1 MFLPLFFVTFAAII
15 TYLNKKRT
23 KNMKHIR
30 HYLTALFAIA
40 LSLMVW
46 ADSGELFTSGKL
58 SSSLINCIVQDK
70 YGYIW
75 VGTEYGL
82 SKFDGYRFT
91 NYLHNEEDTTSIT
104 DNIISDLLVDKKG
117 NLWIGC
123 AKGLMRYNYETNNF
137 SRLQFPDGRKPRIYS
152 MVESHRGDILLG
164 TAGYGLYSVKNN
176 GIEKTANNR
185 FTIKWERAYAK
196 RDSDVFFTHIYED
209 KHHYLWQSSHLS
221 TFTRFI
227 EKQGKVQR
235 KDFKSPYGAPV
246 AFIQHRPQAM
256 LIVCMYGIIYY
267 DYRTGRIADAGY
279 DLGTFKNHVTINNAT
294 FDHEGNLYIS
304 TSEHGA
310 LIIKKGSNKVE
321 QLENSNSNFNL
332 STAFVND
339 IIEDKDN
346 NLWIGCYKK
355 GLYLLNQRQQAFS
368 SWSFSAQNY
377 IIGSSVS
384 SIAPGENGETW
395 CTVQNSGVFCFD
407 ASGKIIAHPT
417 SPAGTCIIY
426 KDRRGAYW
434 ISNGS
439 ALYSYNPHT
448 GAYQEKL
455 TFTSAGIYCMTDDN
469 QGNLYISVYSKGLYI
484 YNVESGKVTVL
495 NMRQR
500 GNKGFLCNDWVRSM
514 AFDHTGHLWIGTSN
528 GVSCLNTKTLSFKD
542 FGWNN
547 ILKDRQANGICE
559 GKNGNMI
566 IGTEEGLYLFDR
578 KNNKTLALPHAEVL
592 KGKQVCSIIKDHQG
606 DLWISTTMG
615 IWQYDQKNRQF
626 IGHINGNGLTTRE
639 YVLGSSMHTASDLIA
654 FGTSDGITTFYP
666 ERVKA
671 KKMELGDVHLTNF
684 IIDGKPINCL
694 TDEFTI
700 PYEENS
706 FTLEF
711 SLLNY
716 RNTDN
721 ISFQYRI
728 NEGKWNSTNEGS
740 NAVSFNKLKP
750 GSYTLEVRAMS
761 NGNFSKK
768 STIIHIKV
776 CDPWYAST
784 WAFLLYFLTA
794 AGIILYIIYRYE
806 RHRKE
811 DLEETKMQFLINA
824 THDIRSP
831 LTLIMEPLKKLKERL
846 GNAEEY
852 QADIDTIDRNAQ
864 RLLTLVNQI
873 LDKRRL
879 DKHQMNLSCRET
891 NLVEFSQGLVS
902 LFTYNANLR
911 GINIR
916 LEMPETPVNAWIDR
930 NKLDKAIANLLSNA
944 FKYTPNGGE
953 IIFRIEKQDKKVLLY
968 VIDSGKGLGKNDDA
982 KTLFE
987 RFYQGKNSA
996 DMHLGGSGIGLNLCR
1011 SIVRLHGGDVTAR
1024 NREDGTSGACF
1035 IIELPL
1041 GKEHLKDSQ
1050 INSDYVVNGKKQQ
1063 RGAASRNSK
1072 ILLVDDDIEICR
1084 YLKSELSDWY
1094 RFVICNN
1101 GKEALKQLLS
1111 GDFDLVVSD
1120 VVMPEMDG
1128 ITLLR
1133 NIKGNANISHVPV
1146 IMLTSKSEI
1155 SDRLEGIKLGADA
1168 YLAKPFSL
1176 EELHLTID
1184 NLIDNVRRLKGK
1196 FSGALKQDDKVEKIE
1211 VKGYDEELMERIMKV
1226 VNENLSDSDFNV
1238 EKMCDEVG
1246 VSRTQLH
1253 RKLKEMTGVPTS
1265 EFLRNIRLNEAA
1277 RLIREHKINIT
1288 QVSYMVGFANNSH
1301 FSTAFKKYF
1310 GMSPTEYAAKY
1321 TE

>member
-1 MFLPLFFVTFAAII
+1 MKRLLLFGV
-15 TYLNKKRT
+15 LC
-23 KNMKHIR
+23 
-30 HYLTALFAIA
+30 
-40 LSLMVW
+40 LMQML
-46 ADSGELFTSGKL
+46 ACFSYANSGRLYTSNDM
-58 SSSLINCIVQDK
+58 SSSLIRCIIQDK
-70 YGYIW
+70 YGFIW
-75 VGTEYGL
+75 VGTNYGL
-82 SKFDGYRFT
+82 NRFDGYKFST
-91 NYLHNEEDTTSIT
+91 YLCNPADTTTIQDNDIVKLYPYSKEFLFVATNRGLYKYSYLTNSFQHIVLEKKDEKIRVSSLIEDRKHNLLIGTSGYGAYRLDMTTGKVTRLSRKSANSVDNFFAMLFFDAEGYLWQANHTKVLRKYKYNGKSIKLVSVYEPKDLFGIRKLYAT
-104 DNIISDLLVDKKG
+104 DKKGFFVAHTGGIMRYDYASHSFSRYDFDFSAHQGAGYISAVTLDKYGNLWLGTSGDGTFKIPHGSRKAYRVELNNQSFIFDNAHISDLLIDRDG
-117 NLWIGC
+117 NQWYGC
-123 AKGLMRYNYETNNF
+123 YMKGLFLSNNDRNVFHSVTLDDLGAGMETI
-137 SRLQFPDGRKPRIYS
+137 SSVVGVADGL
-152 MVESHRGDILLG
+152 MLFV
-164 TAGYGLYSVKNN
+164 VKN
-176 GIEKTANNR
+176 
-185 FTIKWERAYAK
+185 
-196 RDSDVFFTHIYED
+196 H
-209 KHHYLWQSSHLS
+209 
-221 TFTRFI
+221 
-227 EKQGKVQR
+227 
-235 KDFKSPYGAPV
+235 
-246 AFIQHRPQAM
+246 
-256 LIVCMYGIIYY
+256 
-267 DYRTGRIADAGY
+267 
-279 DLGTFKNHVTINNAT
+279 
-294 FDHEGNLYIS
+294 
-304 TSEHGA
+304 
-310 LIIKKGSNKVE
+310 
-321 QLENSNSNFNL
+321 
-332 STAFVND
+332 
-339 IIEDKDN
+339 
-346 NLWIGCYKK
+346 
-355 GLYLLNQRQQAFS
+355 GLYLLDEKTGNTRKLKCPAGLVKVYSDFRKKVYVYASEGIYEYDWKHQTYQLLLPNNGL
-368 SWSFSAQNY
+368 SFDGMQIDAAGNMYLTSQ
-377 IIGSSVS
+377 G
-384 SIAPGENGETW
+384 NGLYVW
-395 CTVQNSGVFCFD
+395 NRK
-407 ASGKIIAHPT
+407 SGKMT
-417 SPAGTCIIY
+417 QY
-426 KDRRGAYW
+426 LMDDRRPHKTICNNW
-434 ISNGS
+434 IADIRLDS
-439 ALYSYNPHT
+439 
-448 GAYQEKL
+448 
-455 TFTSAGIYCMTDDN
+455 
-469 QGNLYISVYSKGLYI
+469 
-484 YNVESGKVTVL
+484 
-495 NMRQR
+495 R
-500 GNKGFLCNDWVRSM
+500 GR
-514 AFDHTGHLWIGTSN
+514 LWCATTN
-528 GVSCLNTKTLSFKD
+528 GVSCMDTKTGYFDVILSRP
-542 FGWNN
+542 
-547 ILKDRQANGICE
+547 LLE
-559 GKNGNMI
+559 GKTCYSTLELSDSKI
-566 IGTEEGLYLFDR
+566 AIATEMGLYLYDAKKQQTTPWPHSESISGLR
-578 KNNKTLALPHAEVL
+578 IYSLEKDAKGTL
-592 KGKQVCSIIKDHQG
+592 
-606 DLWISTTMG
+606 WMSTAQG
-615 IWQYDQKNRQF
+615 IWCYDSKAKSF
-626 IGHINGNGLTTRE
+626 FSFEKGNGLLTKE
-639 YVLGSSMHTASDLIA
+639 YLAGVFGSTPDGVICYGNSEGLTYFRPSEVKDYNEKMSAIYLSGVLL
-654 FGTSDGITTFYP
+654 
-666 ERVKA
+666 
-671 KKMELGDVHLTNF
+671 
-684 IIDGKPINCL
+684 DGKMAPFIGDNL
-694 TDEFTI
+694 SVPSDFKSI
-700 PYEENS
+700 VLS
-706 FTLEF
+706 F
-711 SLLNY
+711 SLLDY
-716 RNTDN
+716 QSVGN
-721 ISFQYRI
+721 IVFQYRI
-728 NEGKWNSTNEGS
+728 NGGKWISNTVGDNSLNFTG
-740 NAVSFNKLKP
+740 L
-750 GSYTLEVRAMS
+750 SYGHYRIEVRTYC
-761 NGNFSKK
+761 NGKYSMYN
-768 STIIHIKV
+768 KV
-776 CDPWYAST
+776 INLDVLAPWYLT
-784 WAFLLYFLTA
+784 VWAKLIYLFLILGFTA
-794 AGIILYIIYRYE
+794 AVIIVFL
-806 RHRKE
+806 RKKKR
-811 DLEETKMQFLINA
+811 DLEEAKMQFLINA

-852 QADIDTIDRNAQ
+852 HEDIDTIDRNAQ

-911 GINIR
+911 GIQIK

-1063 RGAASRNSK
+1063 RSGASRNCK

-1111 GDFDLVVSD
+1111 DDFDLVVSD

-1128 ITLLR
+1128 ITLLK

-1211 VKGYDEELMERIMKV
+1211 VKGNDEELMERIMKV
-1226 VNENLSDSDFNV
+1226 VNENMSDSDFNV

-1277 RLIREHKINIT
+1277 RLIRERKINIT

>member
-1 MFLPLFFVTFAAII
+1 MGGAGYISAA
-15 TYLNKKRT
+15 TL
-23 KNMKHIR
+23 
-30 HYLTALFAIA
+30 
-40 LSLMVW
+40 
-46 ADSGELFTSGKL
+46 
-58 SSSLINCIVQDK
+58 DK
-70 YGYIW
+70 YGNLW
-75 VGTEYGL
+75 LGTSGDGTFKIPHGSRKAYRVEL
-82 SKFDGYRFT
+82 NNQSFIFD
-91 NYLHNEEDTTSIT
+91 NAH
-104 DNIISDLLVDKKG
+104 ISDLLIDRDGNQWYGCYMKGLFLSNNDKNVFHPVSLDELGAGMETISSVVGVADGLMLFVVKNHGLYLLDEKTGNTKLLQSPAGPIKVFSDFWKNVYVYGRDGIYEYDWKHQTYRLLLPANGLSLDGMQVDAAGNIYFASPGNGLYVWNRKSGKMTQYLMDDKRPHKTICNNWISEIRLDSRGWLWCATANGLSCMDTKTGYFDIILSRSLLEGKTCYSTLELSDGKIAIATEMGLYLYDRKKQQTTPWPHSESISGLRIYSLKKDAKG
-117 NLWIGC
+117 NLWMSTAQGIWC
-123 AKGLMRYNYETNNF
+123 YASKAKSFFSFEKGNGLLTKEYLAGVVGSTSDGVICYGNSEGLTYFRPSQVKDYN
-137 SRLQFPDGRKPRIYS
+137 
-152 MVESHRGDILLG
+152 
-164 TAGYGLYSVKNN
+164 
-176 GIEKTANNR
+176 EKT
-185 FTIKWERAYAK
+185 
-196 RDSDVFFTHIYED
+196 SVIY
-209 KHHYLWQSSHLS
+209 LS
-221 TFTRFI
+221 GVLLDGKMAPFI
-227 EKQGKVQR
+227 GDNLSVPS
-235 KDFKSPYGAPV
+235 DFKS
-246 AFIQHRPQAM
+246 
-256 LIVCMYGIIYY
+256 IV
-267 DYRTGRIADAGY
+267 
-279 DLGTFKNHVTINNAT
+279 L
-294 FDHEGNLYIS
+294 
-304 TSEHGA
+304 
-310 LIIKKGSNKVE
+310 
-321 QLENSNSNFNL
+321 
-332 STAFVND
+332 
-339 IIEDKDN
+339 
-346 NLWIGCYKK
+346 
-355 GLYLLNQRQQAFS
+355 
-368 SWSFSAQNY
+368 SFSQLDY
-377 IIGSSVS
+377 QSV
-384 SIAPGENGETW
+384 
-395 CTVQNSGVFCFD
+395 
-407 ASGKIIAHPT
+407 
-417 SPAGTCIIY
+417 
-426 KDRRGAYW
+426 
-434 ISNGS
+434 
-439 ALYSYNPHT
+439 
-448 GAYQEKL
+448 
-455 TFTSAGIYCMTDDN
+455 
-469 QGNLYISVYSKGLYI
+469 GNIV
-484 YNVESGKVTVL
+484 
-495 NMRQR
+495 
-500 GNKGFLCNDWVRSM
+500 
-514 AFDHTGHLWIGTSN
+514 
-528 GVSCLNTKTLSFKD
+528 
-542 FGWNN
+542 
-547 ILKDRQANGICE
+547 
-559 GKNGNMI
+559 
-566 IGTEEGLYLFDR
+566 
-578 KNNKTLALPHAEVL
+578 
-592 KGKQVCSIIKDHQG
+592 
-606 DLWISTTMG
+606 
-615 IWQYDQKNRQF
+615 
-626 IGHINGNGLTTRE
+626 
-639 YVLGSSMHTASDLIA
+639 
-654 FGTSDGITTFYP
+654 
-666 ERVKA
+666 
-671 KKMELGDVHLTNF
+671 
-684 IIDGKPINCL
+684 
-694 TDEFTI
+694 
-700 PYEENS
+700 
-706 FTLEF
+706 
-711 SLLNY
+711 
-716 RNTDN
+716 
-721 ISFQYRI
+721 FQYRI
-728 NEGKWNSTNEGS
+728 NGGKWIS
-740 NAVSFNKLKP
+740 NAAGDNSFNFTGL
-750 GSYTLEVRAMS
+750 SYGHYRIEVRTYC
-761 NGNFSKK
+761 NGKYSTYKK
-768 STIIHIKV
+768 VINLDV
-776 CDPWYAST
+776 LAPWFLT
-784 WAFLLYFLTA
+784 VWAKLIYLFLILGLTA
-794 AGIILYIIYRYE
+794 AAIIVYL
-806 RHRKE
+806 RKKKR
-811 DLEETKMQFLINA
+811 DMEEAKMQFLINA

-852 QADIDTIDRNAQ
+852 HEDIDTMDRNAQ

-873 LDKRRL
+873 LDKRRQ
-879 DKHQMNLSCRET
+879 DKHQMKLSCRET
-891 NLVEFSQGLVS
+891 NLVEFSRGLVS

-1050 INSDYVVNGKKQQ
+1050 INSDYVVNGKKPQ

-1196 FSGALKQDDKVEKIE
+1196 FSGALKQDDKVEKVE

-1277 RLIREHKINIT
+1277 RLIRERKINIT

-1310 GMSPTEYAAKY
+1310 GMSPSEYAAKY

>member
-1 MFLPLFFVTFAAII
+1 MLFSIFCFVQ
-15 TYLNKKRT
+15 
-23 KNMKHIR
+23 M
-30 HYLTALFAIA
+30 LTCFSYAN
-40 LSLMVW
+40 
-46 ADSGELFTSGKL
+46 SGRLYTSNDL
-58 SSSLINCIVQDK
+58 SSSLIRCIIQDK
-70 YGYIW
+70 YGFIW
-75 VGTEYGL
+75 VGTNYGL
-82 SKFDGYRFT
+82 NRFDGYKFST
-91 NYLHNEEDTTSIT
+91 YLCNPADTTTIQ
-104 DNIISDLLVDKKG
+104 DNDIVKLYPYSKEFLFVATNRGLYKYSYLTNSFQHIVLEKKDEKIRVSSLIEDGKHNLL
-117 NLWIGC
+117 I
-123 AKGLMRYNYETNNF
+123 
-137 SRLQFPDGRKPRIYS
+137 
-152 MVESHRGDILLG
+152 G
-164 TAGYGLYSVKNN
+164 TAGYGAYRLDMTTGKVTRLSRKSANSV
-176 GIEKTANNR
+176 
-185 FTIKWERAYAK
+185 
-196 RDSDVFFTHIYED
+196 DDFFAMLFFDDEG
-209 KHHYLWQSSHLS
+209 YLWQANHTKVL
-221 TFTRFI
+221 R
-227 EKQGKVQR
+227 KYKYNGKSIKLVSVYEP
-235 KDFKSPYGAPV
+235 KGLFSVCKLYAADKKGFFV
-246 AFIQHRPQAM
+246 AH
-256 LIVCMYGIIYY
+256 VGGIMRY
-267 DYRTGRIADAGY
+267 DYASHSFSRYDFDFSAHQGAGY
-279 DLGTFKNHVTINNAT
+279 ISAVTLDKYGNLWLGTSGDGTFKIPHGSRKAYRVELNNQSFI
-294 FDHEGNLYIS
+294 FDNAHISDLLIDRDGNQWY
-304 TSEHGA
+304 
-310 LIIKKGSNKVE
+310 
-321 QLENSNSNFNL
+321 
-332 STAFVND
+332 
-339 IIEDKDN
+339 
-346 NLWIGCYKK
+346 GCYMKGLFLSNNDK
-355 GLYLLNQRQQAFS
+355 NVFHPVSLDELGAGMETISSVVGVADGLMLFVVKNHGLYLLDEKTGNTKLLQ
-368 SWSFSAQNY
+368 
-377 IIGSSVS
+377 
-384 SIAPGENGETW
+384 
-395 CTVQNSGVFCFD
+395 
-407 ASGKIIAHPT
+407 
-417 SPAGTCIIY
+417 SPAGPIKVYSDFRKKVYVYGRDGIY
-426 KDRRGAYW
+426 EYDWKHQTYRLLLPSNGLSLDDMRVDAAGNIYFTSQGNGLYVWNRKSGKMTQYLMDDKRPHKTICNNW
-434 ISNGS
+434 ISEIRLDS
-439 ALYSYNPHT
+439 
-448 GAYQEKL
+448 
-455 TFTSAGIYCMTDDN
+455 
-469 QGNLYISVYSKGLYI
+469 
-484 YNVESGKVTVL
+484 
-495 NMRQR
+495 R
-500 GNKGFLCNDWVRSM
+500 GW
-514 AFDHTGHLWIGTSN
+514 LWCATAN
-528 GVSCLNTKTLSFKD
+528 GVSCMDTKTGYFDIILSRP
-542 FGWNN
+542 
-547 ILKDRQANGICE
+547 LLE
-559 GKNGNMI
+559 GKTCYSTLELSDGKI
-566 IGTEEGLYLFDR
+566 AIATEMGLYLYDR
-578 KNNKTLALPHAEVL
+578 KKQQTTPWPHSESISGLRIYSL
-592 KGKQVCSIIKDHQG
+592 KKDVKG
-606 DLWISTTMG
+606 NLWMSSAQG
-615 IWQYDQKNRQF
+615 IWCYDSKAKSF
-626 IGHINGNGLTTRE
+626 FSFEKGNGLLTKE
-639 YVLGSSMHTASDLIA
+639 YLAGVVGT
-654 FGTSDGITTFYP
+654 TSDGVICYGNSEGLTYFRP
-666 ERVKA
+666 SQVKDYNEKTSA
-671 KKMELGDVHLTNF
+671 IYLSGVLL
-684 IIDGKPINCL
+684 DGKMAPFIGDNL
-694 TDEFTI
+694 SVPSDFKSI
-700 PYEENS
+700 VLS
-706 FTLEF
+706 FSQLDYQ
-711 SLLNY
+711 SVG
-716 RNTDN
+716 N
-721 ISFQYRI
+721 IVFQYRI
-728 NEGKWNSTNEGS
+728 NGGKWIS
-740 NAVSFNKLKP
+740 NAAGDNSFNFTGL
-750 GSYTLEVRAMS
+750 SYGHYRIEVRTYC
-761 NGNFSKK
+761 NGKYSTYKK
-768 STIIHIKV
+768 VINLDVLT
-776 CDPWYAST
+776 PWFLT
-784 WAFLLYFLTA
+784 VWAKLIYLFLILGLTA
-794 AGIILYIIYRYE
+794 AAIIVYL
-806 RHRKE
+806 RKKKR
-811 DLEETKMQFLINA
+811 DMEEAKMQFLINA

-852 QADIDTIDRNAQ
+852 QADIDTIDRNTQ

-1084 YLKSELSDWY
+1084 YIKTELSDWY

-1196 FSGALKQDDKVEKIE
+1196 FSGALKQDDKVEKVE

>member
-1 MFLPLFFVTFAAII
+1 MLFSIFCFVQ
-15 TYLNKKRT
+15 
-23 KNMKHIR
+23 M
-30 HYLTALFAIA
+30 LTCFSYAN
-40 LSLMVW
+40 
-46 ADSGELFTSGKL
+46 SGRLYTSNDM
-58 SSSLINCIVQDK
+58 SSSLIRCIIQDK
-70 YGYIW
+70 YGFIW
-75 VGTEYGL
+75 VGTNFGL
-82 SKFDGYRFT
+82 NRFDGYKFST
-91 NYLHNEEDTTSIT
+91 YLCNPADTTTIQ
-104 DNIISDLLVDKKG
+104 DNDIVKLYPYSKEFLFVATNRGLYKYSYLTNSFQHIVLEKKDEKIRVSSLIEDGKHNLL
-117 NLWIGC
+117 I
-123 AKGLMRYNYETNNF
+123 
-137 SRLQFPDGRKPRIYS
+137 
-152 MVESHRGDILLG
+152 G
-164 TAGYGLYSVKNN
+164 TAGYGAYRLDMTTGKVTRLSRKSANSV
-176 GIEKTANNR
+176 
-185 FTIKWERAYAK
+185 
-196 RDSDVFFTHIYED
+196 DDFFAMLFFDDEG
-209 KHHYLWQSSHLS
+209 YLWQANHTKVL
-221 TFTRFI
+221 R
-227 EKQGKVQR
+227 KYKYNGKSIKLVSVYEP
-235 KDFKSPYGAPV
+235 KGLFSVCKLYAADKKGFFV
-246 AFIQHRPQAM
+246 AH
-256 LIVCMYGIIYY
+256 VGGIMRY
-267 DYRTGRIADAGY
+267 DYASHRFSRYDFDFSAHQGAGY
-279 DLGTFKNHVTINNAT
+279 ISAVTLDKYGNLWLGTSGDGTFKIPHGSRKAYRVELNNQSFI
-294 FDHEGNLYIS
+294 FDNAHISDLLIDRDGNLWY
-304 TSEHGA
+304 
-310 LIIKKGSNKVE
+310 
-321 QLENSNSNFNL
+321 
-332 STAFVND
+332 
-339 IIEDKDN
+339 
-346 NLWIGCYKK
+346 GCYMKGLFLSNNDK
-355 GLYLLNQRQQAFS
+355 NVFHPVSLDELGAGMETISSVVGVADGLMLFVVKNHGLYLLDEKTGNTKLLQ
-368 SWSFSAQNY
+368 
-377 IIGSSVS
+377 
-384 SIAPGENGETW
+384 
-395 CTVQNSGVFCFD
+395 
-407 ASGKIIAHPT
+407 
-417 SPAGTCIIY
+417 SPAGPIKVYSDFRKNVYVYGRDGIY
-426 KDRRGAYW
+426 EYDWKHQTYRLLLPANGLSLDYMQVDAAGNIYFTSQGNGLYVWNRKSGKMTQYLMDDKRPHKTICNNW
-434 ISNGS
+434 ISEIRLDS
-439 ALYSYNPHT
+439 
-448 GAYQEKL
+448 
-455 TFTSAGIYCMTDDN
+455 
-469 QGNLYISVYSKGLYI
+469 
-484 YNVESGKVTVL
+484 
-495 NMRQR
+495 R
-500 GNKGFLCNDWVRSM
+500 GW
-514 AFDHTGHLWIGTSN
+514 LWCATAN
-528 GVSCLNTKTLSFKD
+528 GVSCMDTKTGYFDIILSRP
-542 FGWNN
+542 
-547 ILKDRQANGICE
+547 LLE
-559 GKNGNMI
+559 GKSCYSTLELSDGKI
-566 IGTEEGLYLFDR
+566 AIATEMGLYLYDR
-578 KNNKTLALPHAEVL
+578 KKQQTTPWSHSESISGLRIYSL
-592 KGKQVCSIIKDHQG
+592 KKDVKG
-606 DLWISTTMG
+606 NLWMSTAQG
-615 IWQYDQKNRQF
+615 IWCYDSKAKSF
-626 IGHINGNGLTTRE
+626 FSFEKGNGLLTKE
-639 YVLGSSMHTASDLIA
+639 YLAGVVGS
-654 FGTSDGITTFYP
+654 TSDGVICYGNSEGLTYFQP
-666 ERVKA
+666 SEVKDYNEKTSA
-671 KKMELGDVHLTNF
+671 IYLSGVLL
-684 IIDGKPINCL
+684 DGKMAPFIGDNL
-694 TDEFTI
+694 SVPSDFKSI
-700 PYEENS
+700 VLS
-706 FTLEF
+706 FSQLDYQ
-711 SLLNY
+711 SVG
-716 RNTDN
+716 N
-721 ISFQYRI
+721 IVFQYRI
-728 NEGKWNSTNEGS
+728 NGGKWIS
-740 NAVSFNKLKP
+740 NAAGDNSFNFTGL
-750 GSYTLEVRAMS
+750 SYGHYRIEVRTYC
-761 NGNFSKK
+761 NGKYSTYKK
-768 STIIHIKV
+768 VINLDV
-776 CDPWYAST
+776 LAPWFLT
-784 WAFLLYFLTA
+784 VWAKLLYLFLILGLTA
-794 AGIILYIIYRYE
+794 AAIIVYL
-806 RHRKE
+806 RKKKR
-811 DLEETKMQFLINA
+811 DLEEAKMQFLINA

-1063 RGAASRNSK
+1063 RSGASRNCK

-1084 YLKSELSDWY
+1084 YIKTELSDWY

-1101 GKEALKQLLS
+1101 GKDALKQLLS

-1196 FSGALKQDDKVEKIE
+1196 FTGALKQDDKVEKVE

>member
-1 MFLPLFFVTFAAII
+1 MKRFMLFSIFCFVQ
-15 TYLNKKRT
+15 
-23 KNMKHIR
+23 M
-30 HYLTALFAIA
+30 LTCFSYAN
-40 LSLMVW
+40 
-46 ADSGELFTSGKL
+46 SGRLYTSNDM
-58 SSSLINCIVQDK
+58 SSSLIRCIIQDK
-70 YGYIW
+70 YGFIW
-75 VGTEYGL
+75 VGTNFGL
-82 SKFDGYRFT
+82 NRFDGYKFCT
-91 NYLHNEEDTTSIT
+91 YLCNPADTTTIQ
-104 DNIISDLLVDKKG
+104 DNDIVKLYPYSKEFLFVATNRGLYKYSYLTNSFQHIVLEKKDEKIRISSLIEDGKHNLL
-117 NLWIGC
+117 I
-123 AKGLMRYNYETNNF
+123 
-137 SRLQFPDGRKPRIYS
+137 
-152 MVESHRGDILLG
+152 G
-164 TAGYGLYSVKNN
+164 TAGYGAYRLDMTTGKVTRLSRKSANSV
-176 GIEKTANNR
+176 
-185 FTIKWERAYAK
+185 
-196 RDSDVFFTHIYED
+196 DDFFAMLFFDDEG
-209 KHHYLWQSSHLS
+209 YLWQANHTKVL
-221 TFTRFI
+221 R
-227 EKQGKVQR
+227 KYKYNGKSIKLVSVYEP
-235 KDFKSPYGAPV
+235 KGLFSVCKLYAADKKGFFV
-246 AFIQHRPQAM
+246 AH
-256 LIVCMYGIIYY
+256 VGGIMRY
-267 DYRTGRIADAGY
+267 DYASHRFSRYDFDFSAHQGAGY
-279 DLGTFKNHVTINNAT
+279 ISAVTLDKYGNLWLGTSGDGTFKIPHGSRKAYRVELNNQSFI
-294 FDHEGNLYIS
+294 FDNAHISDLLIDRDGNQWY
-304 TSEHGA
+304 
-310 LIIKKGSNKVE
+310 
-321 QLENSNSNFNL
+321 
-332 STAFVND
+332 
-339 IIEDKDN
+339 
-346 NLWIGCYKK
+346 GCYMKGLFLSNNDK
-355 GLYLLNQRQQAFS
+355 NVFHPVSLDELGAGMETISSVVGVADGLMLFVVKNHGLYLLDEKTGNTKLLQ
-368 SWSFSAQNY
+368 
-377 IIGSSVS
+377 
-384 SIAPGENGETW
+384 
-395 CTVQNSGVFCFD
+395 
-407 ASGKIIAHPT
+407 
-417 SPAGTCIIY
+417 SPAGPIKVYSDFRKKVYVYGRDGIY
-426 KDRRGAYW
+426 EYDWMHQTYRLLLPSNGLSLDDMRVDAAGNIYFTSQGNGLYVWNRKSGKMTQYLMDDKRPHKTICNNW
-434 ISNGS
+434 ISEIRLDS
-439 ALYSYNPHT
+439 
-448 GAYQEKL
+448 
-455 TFTSAGIYCMTDDN
+455 
-469 QGNLYISVYSKGLYI
+469 
-484 YNVESGKVTVL
+484 
-495 NMRQR
+495 R
-500 GNKGFLCNDWVRSM
+500 GW
-514 AFDHTGHLWIGTSN
+514 LWCATAN
-528 GVSCLNTKTLSFKD
+528 GVSCMDTKTGYFDIILSRP
-542 FGWNN
+542 
-547 ILKDRQANGICE
+547 LLE
-559 GKNGNMI
+559 GKTCYSTLELSDGKI
-566 IGTEEGLYLFDR
+566 AIATEMGLYLYDR
-578 KNNKTLALPHAEVL
+578 KKQQTTPWPHSESISGLRIYSL
-592 KGKQVCSIIKDHQG
+592 KKDVKG
-606 DLWISTTMG
+606 NLWMSTAQG
-615 IWQYDQKNRQF
+615 IWCYDSKAKSF
-626 IGHINGNGLTTRE
+626 FSFEKGNGLLTKE
-639 YVLGSSMHTASDLIA
+639 YLAGVVGS
-654 FGTSDGITTFYP
+654 TSDGVICYGNSEGLTYFRP
-666 ERVKA
+666 SQVKDYNE
-671 KKMELGDVHLTNF
+671 KTSVIYLSGVLL
-684 IIDGKPINCL
+684 DGKMAPFIGDNL
-694 TDEFTI
+694 SVPSDFKSI
-700 PYEENS
+700 VLS
-706 FTLEF
+706 FSQLDYQ
-711 SLLNY
+711 SVG
-716 RNTDN
+716 N
-721 ISFQYRI
+721 IVFQYRI
-728 NEGKWNSTNEGS
+728 NGGKWIS
-740 NAVSFNKLKP
+740 NAAGDNSFNFTGL
-750 GSYTLEVRAMS
+750 SYGHYRIEVRTYC
-761 NGNFSKK
+761 NGKYSTYKK
-768 STIIHIKV
+768 VINLDV
-776 CDPWYAST
+776 LAPWFLT
-784 WAFLLYFLTA
+784 VWAKLLYLFLILGLTA
-794 AGIILYIIYRYE
+794 AAIIVFL
-806 RHRKE
+806 RKKKR
-811 DLEETKMQFLINA
+811 DMEEAKMQFLINA

-852 QADIDTIDRNAQ
+852 QADIDTIDRNTQ

-953 IIFRIEKQDKKVLLY
+953 IIFRVEKQDKKVLLY

-982 KTLFE
+982 KTLFD
-987 RFYQGKNSA
+987 RFYQVKNSA

-1063 RGAASRNSK
+1063 RSGASKNSK

-1084 YLKSELSDWY
+1084 YIKTELSDWY

-1101 GKEALKQLLS
+1101 GKEALKQLLTD
-1111 GDFDLVVSD
+1111 DFDLVVSD

>member
-1 MFLPLFFVTFAAII
+1 MKRFMLFLIFCFVQ
-15 TYLNKKRT
+15 
-23 KNMKHIR
+23 M
-30 HYLTALFAIA
+30 LTCFSYAN
-40 LSLMVW
+40 
-46 ADSGELFTSGKL
+46 SGRLYTSNDL
-58 SSSLINCIVQDK
+58 SSSLIRCIIQDK
-70 YGYIW
+70 YGFIW
-75 VGTEYGL
+75 VGTNYGL
-82 SKFDGYRFT
+82 NRFDGYKFST
-91 NYLHNEEDTTSIT
+91 YLCNPADTTTIQ
-104 DNIISDLLVDKKG
+104 DNDIVKLYPYSKEFLFVATNRGLYKYSYLTNSFQHIVLEKKDEKIRVSSLIEDGKHNLL
-117 NLWIGC
+117 I
-123 AKGLMRYNYETNNF
+123 
-137 SRLQFPDGRKPRIYS
+137 
-152 MVESHRGDILLG
+152 G
-164 TAGYGLYSVKNN
+164 TAGYGAYRLDMTTGKVTRLSRKSANSV
-176 GIEKTANNR
+176 
-185 FTIKWERAYAK
+185 
-196 RDSDVFFTHIYED
+196 DDFFAMLFFDDEG
-209 KHHYLWQSSHLS
+209 YLWQANHTKVL
-221 TFTRFI
+221 R
-227 EKQGKVQR
+227 KYKYDGKSIKLVSVYEP
-235 KDFKSPYGAPV
+235 KGLFSVCKLYAADKKGFFV
-246 AFIQHRPQAM
+246 AH
-256 LIVCMYGIIYY
+256 VGGIMRY
-267 DYRTGRIADAGY
+267 DYASHSFSRYDFDFSAHQGAGY
-279 DLGTFKNHVTINNAT
+279 ISAVTLDKYGNLWLGTSGDGTFKIPHGSRKAYRVELNNQSFI
-294 FDHEGNLYIS
+294 FDNAHISDLLIDRDGNQWY
-304 TSEHGA
+304 
-310 LIIKKGSNKVE
+310 
-321 QLENSNSNFNL
+321 
-332 STAFVND
+332 
-339 IIEDKDN
+339 
-346 NLWIGCYKK
+346 GCYMKGLFLSNNDK
-355 GLYLLNQRQQAFS
+355 NVFHPVSLDELGAGMETISSVVGVADGLMLFVVKNHGLYLLDEKTGNTKLLQ
-368 SWSFSAQNY
+368 
-377 IIGSSVS
+377 
-384 SIAPGENGETW
+384 
-395 CTVQNSGVFCFD
+395 
-407 ASGKIIAHPT
+407 
-417 SPAGTCIIY
+417 SPAGPIKVYSDFRKKVYVYGRDGIY
-426 KDRRGAYW
+426 EYDWMHQTYRLLLPSNGLSLDDMRVDAAGNIYFTSQGNGLYVWNRKSGKMTQYLMDDKRPHKTICNNW
-434 ISNGS
+434 ISEIRLDS
-439 ALYSYNPHT
+439 
-448 GAYQEKL
+448 
-455 TFTSAGIYCMTDDN
+455 
-469 QGNLYISVYSKGLYI
+469 
-484 YNVESGKVTVL
+484 
-495 NMRQR
+495 R
-500 GNKGFLCNDWVRSM
+500 GW
-514 AFDHTGHLWIGTSN
+514 LWCATAN
-528 GVSCLNTKTLSFKD
+528 GVSCMDTKTGYFDIILSRP
-542 FGWNN
+542 
-547 ILKDRQANGICE
+547 LLE
-559 GKNGNMI
+559 GKSCYSTLELSDGKI
-566 IGTEEGLYLFDR
+566 AIATEMGLYLYDR
-578 KNNKTLALPHAEVL
+578 KKQQTTPWPHSESISGLRIYSL
-592 KGKQVCSIIKDHQG
+592 KKDVKG
-606 DLWISTTMG
+606 NLWMSSAQG
-615 IWQYDQKNRQF
+615 IWCYVSKAKSF
-626 IGHINGNGLTTRE
+626 FSFEKGNGLLTKE
-639 YVLGSSMHTASDLIA
+639 YLAGVVGS
-654 FGTSDGITTFYP
+654 TSDGVICYGNSEGLTYFRP
-666 ERVKA
+666 SQVKDYNEKTSA
-671 KKMELGDVHLTNF
+671 IYLSGVLL
-684 IIDGKPINCL
+684 DGKMAPFIGDNL
-694 TDEFTI
+694 SVPSDFKSI
-700 PYEENS
+700 VLS
-706 FTLEF
+706 FSQLDYQ
-711 SLLNY
+711 SVG
-716 RNTDN
+716 N
-721 ISFQYRI
+721 IVFQYRI
-728 NEGKWNSTNEGS
+728 NGGKWIS
-740 NAVSFNKLKP
+740 NAAGDNSFNFTGL
-750 GSYTLEVRAMS
+750 SYGHYRIEVRTYC
-761 NGNFSKK
+761 NGKYSTYKK
-768 STIIHIKV
+768 VINLDVLT
-776 CDPWYAST
+776 PWFLT
-784 WAFLLYFLTA
+784 VWAKLLYLFLILGLTA
-794 AGIILYIIYRYE
+794 AAIIVFL
-806 RHRKE
+806 RKKKR
-811 DLEETKMQFLINA
+811 DMEEAKMQFLINA

-852 QADIDTIDRNAQ
+852 QADIDTIDRNTQ

-1024 NREDGTSGACF
+1024 NREDGKSGACF

-1084 YLKSELSDWY
+1084 YIKTELSDWY

-1277 RLIREHKINIT
+1277 RLIRERKINIT

>member
-1 MFLPLFFVTFAAII
+1 MKRFILFSIFCFVQ
-15 TYLNKKRT
+15 
-23 KNMKHIR
+23 M
-30 HYLTALFAIA
+30 LTCFSYAN
-40 LSLMVW
+40 
-46 ADSGELFTSGKL
+46 SGRLYTSNDM
-58 SSSLINCIVQDK
+58 SSSLIRCIIQDK
-70 YGYIW
+70 YGFIW
-75 VGTEYGL
+75 VGTNYGL
-82 SKFDGYRFT
+82 NRFDGYKFST
-91 NYLHNEEDTTSIT
+91 YLCNPADTTTIQ
-104 DNIISDLLVDKKG
+104 DNDIVKLYPYSKEFLFVATNRGLYKYSYLTNCFQHIVLEKKDEKIRVSSLIEDGKHNLL
-117 NLWIGC
+117 I
-123 AKGLMRYNYETNNF
+123 
-137 SRLQFPDGRKPRIYS
+137 
-152 MVESHRGDILLG
+152 G
-164 TAGYGLYSVKNN
+164 TAGYGAYRLDMTTGKVTRLSRKSANSVDN
-176 GIEKTANNR
+176 
-185 FTIKWERAYAK
+185 
-196 RDSDVFFTHIYED
+196 FFAMLFFDAEG
-209 KHHYLWQSSHLS
+209 YLWQANHTKVL
-221 TFTRFI
+221 R
-227 EKQGKVQR
+227 KYKYDGKSIKLVSVYEP
-235 KDFKSPYGAPV
+235 KDLFGISKLYATDKKGFFV
-246 AFIQHRPQAM
+246 AHSG
-256 LIVCMYGIIYY
+256 GIMRY
-267 DYRTGRIADAGY
+267 DYASHSFSRYDFVFSAHQGAGY
-279 DLGTFKNHVTINNAT
+279 ISAVTLDKYGNLWLGTSGDGTFKIPHGSGKAYRVELNNQSFI
-294 FDHEGNLYIS
+294 FDNAHISDLLIDRDGNQWY
-304 TSEHGA
+304 
-310 LIIKKGSNKVE
+310 
-321 QLENSNSNFNL
+321 
-332 STAFVND
+332 
-339 IIEDKDN
+339 
-346 NLWIGCYKK
+346 GCYMKGLFLSNNDK
-355 GLYLLNQRQQAFS
+355 NVFHPVSLDELGAGMETISSVVGVADGLMLFVVKNHGLYLLDEKTGNTKLLQ
-368 SWSFSAQNY
+368 
-377 IIGSSVS
+377 
-384 SIAPGENGETW
+384 
-395 CTVQNSGVFCFD
+395 
-407 ASGKIIAHPT
+407 
-417 SPAGTCIIY
+417 SPAGPIKVYSDFRKNVYVYGRDGIY
-426 KDRRGAYW
+426 EYDWKHQTYRLLLPANGLSLDGMQVDAAGNIYFTSPGNGLYVWNRKSGKMTQYLMDDKRPHKTICNNW
-434 ISNGS
+434 ISEIRLDS
-439 ALYSYNPHT
+439 
-448 GAYQEKL
+448 
-455 TFTSAGIYCMTDDN
+455 
-469 QGNLYISVYSKGLYI
+469 
-484 YNVESGKVTVL
+484 
-495 NMRQR
+495 R
-500 GNKGFLCNDWVRSM
+500 GW
-514 AFDHTGHLWIGTSN
+514 LWCATTN
-528 GVSCLNTKTLSFKD
+528 GVSCMDTKTGYFDIILSRP
-542 FGWNN
+542 
-547 ILKDRQANGICE
+547 LLE
-559 GKNGNMI
+559 GKTCYSTLELSDGKI
-566 IGTEEGLYLFDR
+566 AIATEMGLYFYDR
-578 KNNKTLALPHAEVL
+578 KKQQTTPWPHSESISGLRIYSL
-592 KGKQVCSIIKDHQG
+592 KKDVKG
-606 DLWISTTMG
+606 NLWMSTAQG
-615 IWQYDQKNRQF
+615 IWCYDSKAKSF
-626 IGHINGNGLTTRE
+626 FSFEKGNGLLTKE
-639 YVLGSSMHTASDLIA
+639 YLAGVVGS
-654 FGTSDGITTFYP
+654 TSDGVICYGNSEGLTYFRP
-666 ERVKA
+666 SQVKDYNEKTSA
-671 KKMELGDVHLTNF
+671 IYLSGVLL
-684 IIDGKPINCL
+684 DGKMAPFIGDNL
-694 TDEFTI
+694 SVPSDFKSI
-700 PYEENS
+700 VLS
-706 FTLEF
+706 FSQLDYQ
-711 SLLNY
+711 SVG
-716 RNTDN
+716 N
-721 ISFQYRI
+721 IVFQYRI
-728 NEGKWNSTNEGS
+728 NGGKWIS
-740 NAVSFNKLKP
+740 NAAGDNSFNFTGL
-750 GSYTLEVRAMS
+750 SYGHYRIEVRTYC
-761 NGNFSKK
+761 NGKYSTYKK
-768 STIIHIKV
+768 VINLDVLT
-776 CDPWYAST
+776 PWFLT
-784 WAFLLYFLTA
+784 VWAKLIYLFLILGLTA
-794 AGIILYIIYRYE
+794 AAIIVYL
-806 RHRKE
+806 RKKKR
-811 DLEETKMQFLINA
+811 DLEEAKMQFLINA

-852 QADIDTIDRNAQ
+852 QADIDTIDRNTQ

-1024 NREDGTSGACF
+1024 NREDGKSGACF

-1084 YLKSELSDWY
+1084 YIKTELSDWY

-1101 GKEALKQLLS
+1101 GKEALKQLLAD
-1111 GDFDLVVSD
+1111 DFDLVVSD

-1196 FSGALKQDDKVEKIE
+1196 FTGALKQDDKVEKVE

-1277 RLIREHKINIT
+1277 RLIRERKINIT

-1310 GMSPTEYAAKY
+1310 GMSPSEYAAKY

>member
-1 MFLPLFFVTFAAII
+1 MKRFLLFSIICFVQ
-15 TYLNKKRT
+15 
-23 KNMKHIR
+23 M
-30 HYLTALFAIA
+30 LTCFSHAVTGRLY
-40 LSLMVW
+40 
-46 ADSGELFTSGKL
+46 TSNDL
-58 SSSLINCIVQDK
+58 SSSLIRCIIQDK
-70 YGYIW
+70 YGFIW
-75 VGTEYGL
+75 VGTNYGL
-82 SKFDGYRFT
+82 NRFDGYKFST
-91 NYLHNEEDTTSIT
+91 YLCNPADTTTIQ
-104 DNIISDLLVDKKG
+104 DNDIVKLYPYSKEFLFVATNRGLYKYSYLTNSFQHIVLEKKDEKIRVSSLIEDGKHNLL
-117 NLWIGC
+117 I
-123 AKGLMRYNYETNNF
+123 
-137 SRLQFPDGRKPRIYS
+137 
-152 MVESHRGDILLG
+152 G
-164 TAGYGLYSVKNN
+164 TAGYGAYRLDMTTGKVTRLSRKSANSV
-176 GIEKTANNR
+176 
-185 FTIKWERAYAK
+185 
-196 RDSDVFFTHIYED
+196 DDFFSMLFFDAEG
-209 KHHYLWQSSHLS
+209 YLWQANHTKVL
-221 TFTRFI
+221 R
-227 EKQGKVQR
+227 KYKYDGKSIKLVSVYEPKDLFGIR
-235 KDFKSPYGAPV
+235 KLYAADKKGFFV
-246 AFIQHRPQAM
+246 AHTG
-256 LIVCMYGIIYY
+256 GIMRY
-267 DYRTGRIADAGY
+267 DYASHRFSRYDFDFSAHQGAGY
-279 DLGTFKNHVTINNAT
+279 ISAATLDKYGNLWLGTSGDGTFKIPHGSGKAYRVELNNQSFI
-294 FDHEGNLYIS
+294 FDNAHISDLLIDRDGNQWY
-304 TSEHGA
+304 
-310 LIIKKGSNKVE
+310 
-321 QLENSNSNFNL
+321 
-332 STAFVND
+332 
-339 IIEDKDN
+339 
-346 NLWIGCYKK
+346 GCYMKGLFLSNNDK
-355 GLYLLNQRQQAFS
+355 NVFHPVSLDELGAGMETISSVVGVADGLMLFVVKNHGLYLLDEKTGNTKLLQ
-368 SWSFSAQNY
+368 
-377 IIGSSVS
+377 
-384 SIAPGENGETW
+384 
-395 CTVQNSGVFCFD
+395 
-407 ASGKIIAHPT
+407 
-417 SPAGTCIIY
+417 SPAGPIKVYSDFRKNVYVYGRDGIY
-426 KDRRGAYW
+426 EYDWKHQTYRLLLPSNGLSLDDMQVDAAGDIYFTSQGNGLYVWNRKSGKMTQYLMDDKRPHKTICNNW
-434 ISNGS
+434 ISEIRLDS
-439 ALYSYNPHT
+439 
-448 GAYQEKL
+448 
-455 TFTSAGIYCMTDDN
+455 
-469 QGNLYISVYSKGLYI
+469 
-484 YNVESGKVTVL
+484 
-495 NMRQR
+495 R
-500 GNKGFLCNDWVRSM
+500 GW
-514 AFDHTGHLWIGTSN
+514 LWCATTN
-528 GVSCLNTKTLSFKD
+528 GVSCMDTKTGYFDVILSRP
-542 FGWNN
+542 
-547 ILKDRQANGICE
+547 LLE
-559 GKNGNMI
+559 GKTCYSTLELSDGKI
-566 IGTEEGLYLFDR
+566 AIATEMGLYLYDR
-578 KNNKTLALPHAEVL
+578 KKQQTIPWPHSESISGLRIYSL
-592 KGKQVCSIIKDHQG
+592 KKDARG
-606 DLWISTTMG
+606 NLWMSTAQG
-615 IWQYDQKNRQF
+615 IWCYDSKAKSF
-626 IGHINGNGLTTRE
+626 FSFEKGNGLLTKE
-639 YVLGSSMHTASDLIA
+639 YLAGVVGS
-654 FGTSDGITTFYP
+654 TSDGVICYGNSEGLTYFRP
-666 ERVKA
+666 SQVKDYNEKTSA
-671 KKMELGDVHLTNF
+671 IYLSGVLL
-684 IIDGKPINCL
+684 DGKMAPFIGDDL
-694 TDEFTI
+694 SVPSDFKSI
-700 PYEENS
+700 VLS
-706 FTLEF
+706 F
-711 SLLNY
+711 SLLDY
-716 RNTDN
+716 QSVGN
-721 ISFQYRI
+721 IVFQYRI
-728 NEGKWNSTNEGS
+728 NGGKWIS
-740 NAVSFNKLKP
+740 NAAGDNSFNFTGL
-750 GSYTLEVRAMS
+750 SYGHYRIEVRTYC
-761 NGNFSKK
+761 NGKYSTYKK
-768 STIIHIKV
+768 VINLDV
-776 CDPWYAST
+776 LAPWFLT
-784 WAFLLYFLTA
+784 VWAKLIYLFLILGLTA
-794 AGIILYIIYRYE
+794 AAIIVYL
-806 RHRKE
+806 RKKKR
-811 DLEETKMQFLINA
+811 DMEEAKMQFLINA

-911 GINIR
+911 GIHIR
-916 LEMPETPVNAWIDR
+916 LEMPEKPVNAWIDR

-982 KTLFE
+982 KNLFE

-1050 INSDYVVNGKKQQ
+1050 INSDYVVNGKKPQ
-1063 RGAASRNSK
+1063 RGAASRNCK

-1084 YLKSELSDWY
+1084 YIKSELSDWY

-1101 GKEALKQLLS
+1101 GKEALNQLLS

-1196 FSGALKQDDKVEKIE
+1196 FSGALKQDDKVEKVE

-1277 RLIREHKINIT
+1277 RLIRERKINIT

>member
-1 MFLPLFFVTFAAII
+1 MLFSIFCFVQ
-15 TYLNKKRT
+15 
-23 KNMKHIR
+23 M
-30 HYLTALFAIA
+30 LTCFSYAN
-40 LSLMVW
+40 
-46 ADSGELFTSGKL
+46 SGRLYTSNDM
-58 SSSLINCIVQDK
+58 SSSLIRCIIQDK
-70 YGYIW
+70 YGFIW
-75 VGTEYGL
+75 VGTNYGL
-82 SKFDGYRFT
+82 NRFDGYKFCT
-91 NYLHNEEDTTSIT
+91 YLCNPADTTTIQ
-104 DNIISDLLVDKKG
+104 DNDIVKLYPYSKEFLFVATNRGLYKYSYLTNSFQHIVLEKKDEKIRISSLIEDGKHNLL
-117 NLWIGC
+117 I
-123 AKGLMRYNYETNNF
+123 
-137 SRLQFPDGRKPRIYS
+137 
-152 MVESHRGDILLG
+152 G
-164 TAGYGLYSVKNN
+164 TAGYGAYRLDMTTGKVTRLSRKSANSV
-176 GIEKTANNR
+176 
-185 FTIKWERAYAK
+185 
-196 RDSDVFFTHIYED
+196 DDFFAMLFFDDEG
-209 KHHYLWQSSHLS
+209 YLWQANHTKVL
-221 TFTRFI
+221 R
-227 EKQGKVQR
+227 KYKYNGKSIKLVSVYEP
-235 KDFKSPYGAPV
+235 KGLFSVCKLYAADKKGFFV
-246 AFIQHRPQAM
+246 AH
-256 LIVCMYGIIYY
+256 VGGIMRY
-267 DYRTGRIADAGY
+267 DYASHRFSRYDFDFSAHQGAGY
-279 DLGTFKNHVTINNAT
+279 ISAVTLDKYGNLWLGTSGDGTFKIPHGSRKAYRVELNNQSFI
-294 FDHEGNLYIS
+294 FDNAHISDLLIDRDGNQWY
-304 TSEHGA
+304 
-310 LIIKKGSNKVE
+310 
-321 QLENSNSNFNL
+321 
-332 STAFVND
+332 
-339 IIEDKDN
+339 
-346 NLWIGCYKK
+346 GCYMKGLFLSNNDK
-355 GLYLLNQRQQAFS
+355 NVFHPVSLDELGAGMETISSVVGVADGLMLFVVKNHGLYLLDEKTGNTKLLQ
-368 SWSFSAQNY
+368 
-377 IIGSSVS
+377 
-384 SIAPGENGETW
+384 
-395 CTVQNSGVFCFD
+395 
-407 ASGKIIAHPT
+407 
-417 SPAGTCIIY
+417 SPAGPIKVYSDFRKNVYVYGRDGIY
-426 KDRRGAYW
+426 EYDWKHQTYRLLLPANGLSLDYMRVDAAGNIYFTSQGNGLYVWNRKSGKMTQYLMDDKRPHKTICNNW
-434 ISNGS
+434 ISEIRLDS
-439 ALYSYNPHT
+439 
-448 GAYQEKL
+448 
-455 TFTSAGIYCMTDDN
+455 
-469 QGNLYISVYSKGLYI
+469 
-484 YNVESGKVTVL
+484 
-495 NMRQR
+495 R
-500 GNKGFLCNDWVRSM
+500 GW
-514 AFDHTGHLWIGTSN
+514 LWCATAN
-528 GVSCLNTKTLSFKD
+528 GVSCMDTKTGYFDIILSRP
-542 FGWNN
+542 
-547 ILKDRQANGICE
+547 LLE
-559 GKNGNMI
+559 GKSCYSTLELSDGKI
-566 IGTEEGLYLFDR
+566 AIATEMGLYLYDR
-578 KNNKTLALPHAEVL
+578 KKKQTTPWPHSESISGLRIYSL
-592 KGKQVCSIIKDHQG
+592 KKDVKG
-606 DLWISTTMG
+606 NLWMSTAQG
-615 IWQYDQKNRQF
+615 IWCYDSKAKSF
-626 IGHINGNGLTTRE
+626 FSFEKGNGLLTKE
-639 YVLGSSMHTASDLIA
+639 YLAGVVGS
-654 FGTSDGITTFYP
+654 TSDGVICYGNSEGLTYFRP
-666 ERVKA
+666 SQVKDYNEKTSA
-671 KKMELGDVHLTNF
+671 IYLSGVLL
-684 IIDGKPINCL
+684 DGKMAPFIGDNL
-694 TDEFTI
+694 SVPSDFKSI
-700 PYEENS
+700 VLS
-706 FTLEF
+706 FSQLDYQ
-711 SLLNY
+711 SVG
-716 RNTDN
+716 N
-721 ISFQYRI
+721 IVFQYRI
-728 NEGKWNSTNEGS
+728 NGGKWIS
-740 NAVSFNKLKP
+740 NAAGDNSFNFTGL
-750 GSYTLEVRAMS
+750 SYGHYRIEVRTYC
-761 NGNFSKK
+761 NGKYSTYKK
-768 STIIHIKV
+768 VINLDV
-776 CDPWYAST
+776 LAPWFLT
-784 WAFLLYFLTA
+784 VWAKLLYLFLILGLTA
-794 AGIILYIIYRYE
+794 AAIIVYL
-806 RHRKE
+806 RKKKR
-811 DLEETKMQFLINA
+811 DLEEAKMQFLINA

-1063 RGAASRNSK
+1063 RSGASRNCK

-1084 YLKSELSDWY
+1084 YIKTELSDWY

-1196 FSGALKQDDKVEKIE
+1196 FTGALKQDDKVEKVE

>member
-1 MFLPLFFVTFAAII
+1 
-15 TYLNKKRT
+15 
-23 KNMKHIR
+23 
-30 HYLTALFAIA
+30 
-40 LSLMVW
+40 
-46 ADSGELFTSGKL
+46 
-58 SSSLINCIVQDK
+58 
-70 YGYIW
+70 
-75 VGTEYGL
+75 
-82 SKFDGYRFT
+82 
-91 NYLHNEEDTTSIT
+91 
-104 DNIISDLLVDKKG
+104 
-117 NLWIGC
+117 
-123 AKGLMRYNYETNNF
+123 
-137 SRLQFPDGRKPRIYS
+137 
-152 MVESHRGDILLG
+152 
-164 TAGYGLYSVKNN
+164 
-176 GIEKTANNR
+176 
-185 FTIKWERAYAK
+185 
-196 RDSDVFFTHIYED
+196 
-209 KHHYLWQSSHLS
+209 
-221 TFTRFI
+221 
-227 EKQGKVQR
+227 
-235 KDFKSPYGAPV
+235 
-246 AFIQHRPQAM
+246 M
-256 LIVCMYGIIYY
+256 LI
-267 DYRTGRIADAGY
+267 DRD
-279 DLGTFKNHVTINNAT
+279 
-294 FDHEGNLYIS
+294 GNQWY
-304 TSEHGA
+304 
-310 LIIKKGSNKVE
+310 
-321 QLENSNSNFNL
+321 
-332 STAFVND
+332 
-339 IIEDKDN
+339 
-346 NLWIGCYKK
+346 GCYKK
-355 GLYLLNQRQQAFS
+355 GLFLSNNDNNVFHPVSLDELGAGMETISSVVGVADGLMLFVVKNHGLYLLDEKTGNTKLLQ
-368 SWSFSAQNY
+368 
-377 IIGSSVS
+377 
-384 SIAPGENGETW
+384 
-395 CTVQNSGVFCFD
+395 
-407 ASGKIIAHPT
+407 
-417 SPAGTCIIY
+417 SPAGPIKVYSDFRKNVYVYGRDGIFEYDWKHQTYRLLLPANGLSLDGMQVDAAGNIY
-426 KDRRGAYW
+426 
-434 ISNGS
+434 
-439 ALYSYNPHT
+439 
-448 GAYQEKL
+448 
-455 TFTSAGIYCMTDDN
+455 FTSP
-469 QGNLYISVYSKGLYI
+469 GNGLYVW
-484 YNVESGKVTVL
+484 NRKSGKMTQYL
-495 NMRQR
+495 MDDKRPHKTICNNWTSEIRLDSR
-500 GNKGFLCNDWVRSM
+500 GW
-514 AFDHTGHLWIGTSN
+514 LWCATAN
-528 GVSCLNTKTLSFKD
+528 GVSCMDTKTGYFDIILSRP
-542 FGWNN
+542 
-547 ILKDRQANGICE
+547 LLE
-559 GKNGNMI
+559 GKSCYSTLELPDSRI
-566 IGTEEGLYLFDR
+566 AIATEMGLYLYDR
-578 KNNKTLALPHAEVL
+578 KKQQTTPWPHSESISGLRIYSL
-592 KGKQVCSIIKDHQG
+592 KKDVKG
-606 DLWISTTMG
+606 NLWMSTAQG
-615 IWQYDQKNRQF
+615 IWCYDSKAKSF
-626 IGHINGNGLTTRE
+626 FSFEKGNGLLTKE
-639 YVLGSSMHTASDLIA
+639 YLAGVVGS
-654 FGTSDGITTFYP
+654 TSDGVICYGNSEGLTYFRP
-666 ERVKA
+666 SQVKDYNEKTSA
-671 KKMELGDVHLTNF
+671 IYLSGVLL
-684 IIDGKPINCL
+684 DGKMAPFIGDNL
-694 TDEFTI
+694 SVPSDFKSI
-700 PYEENS
+700 VLS
-706 FTLEF
+706 FSQLDYQ
-711 SLLNY
+711 SVG
-716 RNTDN
+716 N
-721 ISFQYRI
+721 IVFQYRI
-728 NEGKWNSTNEGS
+728 NGGKWIS
-740 NAVSFNKLKP
+740 NAAGDNSFNFTGL
-750 GSYTLEVRAMS
+750 SYGHYRIEVRIYC
-761 NGNFSKK
+761 NGKYSTYKK
-768 STIIHIKV
+768 VINLDV
-776 CDPWYAST
+776 LAPWFLT
-784 WAFLLYFLTA
+784 VWAKLIYLFLILGLTA
-794 AGIILYIIYRYE
+794 AAIIVYLRMKK
-806 RHRKE
+806 R
-811 DLEETKMQFLINA
+811 DLEEAKMQFLINA

-987 RFYQGKNSA
+987 RFYQGQNSA

-1011 SIVRLHGGDVTAR
+1011 SIVRLHGGDVYAH
-1024 NREDGTSGACF
+1024 NREDGKSGACF

-1050 INSDYVVNGKKQQ
+1050 INSDYVVNGKKLQ
-1063 RGAASRNSK
+1063 RSGASKNSK

-1084 YLKSELSDWY
+1084 YIKTELSDWY

-1101 GKEALKQLLS
+1101 GKEALKQLLTD
-1111 GDFDLVVSD
+1111 DFDLVVSD

-1277 RLIREHKINIT
+1277 RLIRERKINIT

>member
-1 MFLPLFFVTFAAII
+1 MKRLLLFGVLCLVQMLATFSYA
-15 TYLNKKRT
+15 N
-23 KNMKHIR
+23 
-30 HYLTALFAIA
+30 
-40 LSLMVW
+40 
-46 ADSGELFTSGKL
+46 SGRLYTSNDL
-58 SSSLINCIVQDK
+58 SSSLIRCIIQDK
-70 YGYIW
+70 YGFIW
-75 VGTEYGL
+75 VGTNYGL
-82 SKFDGYRFT
+82 NRFDGYNFSTYLCNPADITTIQDNEIVKLYPYSKEFLFVATNRGLYKYSYLTNSFQHIVLEKKDEKIRVSSLIEDGKHNLLIGTSGYGAYRLDMTTGKVTRLSRKSANSVDNFFTMLFFDAEGYLWQANHTKVLRKYKYNGKSIKLVSVYEPKELFGIRKLYATDKKGFFVAHTGGIMRYDYASHRFSRYDFDFSAHQGAGFISAVT
-91 NYLHNEEDTTSIT
+91 LDKYGNLWLGTSGDGTFKIPHGSRKAYRVELNNQSFIF
-104 DNIISDLLVDKKG
+104 DNAHISDLLIDRDGNQWYGCYMKGLFLSNNDKNVFHPVSLDELGAGMETISSVVGVADGLMLFVVKNHGLYLLDEKTGNTKLLQSPAGPIKVYSDFRKNVYVYANGGIYEYDWKHQTYQLLLPASGLSLDGMLVDAAGNMFLTSQGNGLYVWNRKSGKMTQYLMDDRRPHKTICNNWITDIRLDSRGRLWCATTNGVSCMDTKTGYFDIILSRPLLEGKTCYSTLELSDSKIAIATEMGLYLYDSKKRQTTPWPHSESISGLRIYSLKKDAKG
-117 NLWIGC
+117 NLWMSTAQGIWC
-123 AKGLMRYNYETNNF
+123 YDSKAKSFFSFEKGNGLLTKEYQAGVVGST
-137 SRLQFPDGRKPRIYS
+137 PDGVICYGNSEGLTYFRPSQVKDYNEKMSAIYLS
-152 MVESHRGDILLG
+152 GVLLDGKMAPFIGDNL
-164 TAGYGLYSVKNN
+164 SVP
-176 GIEKTANNR
+176 
-185 FTIKWERAYAK
+185 
-196 RDSDVFFTHIYED
+196 S
-209 KHHYLWQSSHLS
+209 
-221 TFTRFI
+221 
-227 EKQGKVQR
+227 
-235 KDFKSPYGAPV
+235 DFKS
-246 AFIQHRPQAM
+246 I
-256 LIVCMYGIIYY
+256 
-267 DYRTGRIADAGY
+267 
-279 DLGTFKNHVTINNAT
+279 
-294 FDHEGNLYIS
+294 
-304 TSEHGA
+304 
-310 LIIKKGSNKVE
+310 
-321 QLENSNSNFNL
+321 
-332 STAFVND
+332 
-339 IIEDKDN
+339 
-346 NLWIGCYKK
+346 
-355 GLYLLNQRQQAFS
+355 
-368 SWSFSAQNY
+368 
-377 IIGSSVS
+377 
-384 SIAPGENGETW
+384 
-395 CTVQNSGVFCFD
+395 
-407 ASGKIIAHPT
+407 
-417 SPAGTCIIY
+417 
-426 KDRRGAYW
+426 
-434 ISNGS
+434 
-439 ALYSYNPHT
+439 
-448 GAYQEKL
+448 
-455 TFTSAGIYCMTDDN
+455 
-469 QGNLYISVYSKGLYI
+469 
-484 YNVESGKVTVL
+484 VL
-495 NMRQR
+495 N
-500 GNKGFLCNDWVRSM
+500 
-514 AFDHTGHLWIGTSN
+514 
-528 GVSCLNTKTLSFKD
+528 
-542 FGWNN
+542 
-547 ILKDRQANGICE
+547 
-559 GKNGNMI
+559 
-566 IGTEEGLYLFDR
+566 
-578 KNNKTLALPHAEVL
+578 
-592 KGKQVCSIIKDHQG
+592 
-606 DLWISTTMG
+606 
-615 IWQYDQKNRQF
+615 
-626 IGHINGNGLTTRE
+626 
-639 YVLGSSMHTASDLIA
+639 
-654 FGTSDGITTFYP
+654 
-666 ERVKA
+666 
-671 KKMELGDVHLTNF
+671 
-684 IIDGKPINCL
+684 
-694 TDEFTI
+694 
-700 PYEENS
+700 
-706 FTLEF
+706 F
-711 SLLNY
+711 SLLDY
-716 RNTDN
+716 QSVGN
-721 ISFQYRI
+721 IVFQYRI
-728 NEGKWNSTNEGS
+728 NGGKWIS
-740 NAVSFNKLKP
+740 NAAGDNSFNFTGL
-750 GSYTLEVRAMS
+750 SYGHYRIEVRTYC
-761 NGNFSKK
+761 NGKYSIYNKV
-768 STIIHIKV
+768 IKLNV
-776 CDPWYAST
+776 LAPWYLT
-784 WAFLLYFLTA
+784 VWAKLIYLILVLGFMA
-794 AGIILYIIYRYE
+794 AVIFIYLHKKKR
-806 RHRKE
+806 
-811 DLEETKMQFLINA
+811 DLEEAKMQFLINA

-852 QADIDTIDRNAQ
+852 HEDIDIMDRNAQ

-891 NLVEFSQGLVS
+891 NLVEFSRGLVS

-1011 SIVRLHGGDVTAR
+1011 SIVRLHGGDVYAH
-1024 NREDGTSGACF
+1024 NREDGKSGACF

-1041 GKEHLKDSQ
+1041 GKEHLKNNQ
-1050 INSDYVVNGKKQQ
+1050 IYSDNRDTKKKQQ

-1196 FSGALKQDDKVEKIE
+1196 FTGALKQDDKVEKVE

-1310 GMSPTEYAAKY
+1310 GMSPTEYAARY
-1321 TE
+1321 SE

>member
-1 MFLPLFFVTFAAII
+1 MKRFILFSIFCFVQ
-15 TYLNKKRT
+15 
-23 KNMKHIR
+23 M
-30 HYLTALFAIA
+30 LTCFSYAN
-40 LSLMVW
+40 
-46 ADSGELFTSGKL
+46 SGRLYTSNDM
-58 SSSLINCIVQDK
+58 SSSLIRCIIQDK
-70 YGYIW
+70 YGFIW
-75 VGTEYGL
+75 VGTNFGL
-82 SKFDGYRFT
+82 NRFDGYKFST
-91 NYLHNEEDTTSIT
+91 YLCNPADTTTIQ
-104 DNIISDLLVDKKG
+104 DNDIVKLYPYSKEFLFVATNRGLYKYSYLTNSFQHIVLEKKDEKIRVSSLIEDGKHNLL
-117 NLWIGC
+117 I
-123 AKGLMRYNYETNNF
+123 
-137 SRLQFPDGRKPRIYS
+137 
-152 MVESHRGDILLG
+152 G
-164 TAGYGLYSVKNN
+164 TAGYGAYRLDMTTGKVTRLSRKSANSV
-176 GIEKTANNR
+176 
-185 FTIKWERAYAK
+185 
-196 RDSDVFFTHIYED
+196 DDFFAMLFFDDEG
-209 KHHYLWQSSHLS
+209 YLWQANHTKVL
-221 TFTRFI
+221 R
-227 EKQGKVQR
+227 KYKYDGKSIKLVSVYEP
-235 KDFKSPYGAPV
+235 KGLFSVCKLYAADKKGFFV
-246 AFIQHRPQAM
+246 AH
-256 LIVCMYGIIYY
+256 VGGIMRY
-267 DYRTGRIADAGY
+267 DYASHRFSHYDFDFSAHQGAGY
-279 DLGTFKNHVTINNAT
+279 ISAVTLDKYGNLWLGTSGDGTFKIPHGSRKAYRVELNNQSFI
-294 FDHEGNLYIS
+294 FDNAHISDLLIDRDGNQWY
-304 TSEHGA
+304 
-310 LIIKKGSNKVE
+310 
-321 QLENSNSNFNL
+321 
-332 STAFVND
+332 
-339 IIEDKDN
+339 
-346 NLWIGCYKK
+346 GCYMKGLFLSNNDK
-355 GLYLLNQRQQAFS
+355 NVFHPVSLDELGAGMETISSVVGVADGLMLFVVKNHGLYLLDEKTGNTKLLQ
-368 SWSFSAQNY
+368 
-377 IIGSSVS
+377 
-384 SIAPGENGETW
+384 
-395 CTVQNSGVFCFD
+395 
-407 ASGKIIAHPT
+407 
-417 SPAGTCIIY
+417 SPAGPIKVYSDFRKNVYVYGRDGIY
-426 KDRRGAYW
+426 EYDWKHQTYRLLLPANGLSLDYMRVDAAGNIYFTSQGNGLYVWNRKSGKMTQYLMDDKRPHKTICNNW
-434 ISNGS
+434 ISEIRLDS
-439 ALYSYNPHT
+439 
-448 GAYQEKL
+448 
-455 TFTSAGIYCMTDDN
+455 
-469 QGNLYISVYSKGLYI
+469 
-484 YNVESGKVTVL
+484 
-495 NMRQR
+495 R
-500 GNKGFLCNDWVRSM
+500 GW
-514 AFDHTGHLWIGTSN
+514 LWCATAN
-528 GVSCLNTKTLSFKD
+528 GVSCMDTKTGYFDIILSRP
-542 FGWNN
+542 
-547 ILKDRQANGICE
+547 LLE
-559 GKNGNMI
+559 GKSCYSTLELSDGKI
-566 IGTEEGLYLFDR
+566 AIATEMGLYLYDR
-578 KNNKTLALPHAEVL
+578 KKQQTTPWSHSESISGLRIYSL
-592 KGKQVCSIIKDHQG
+592 KKDVKG
-606 DLWISTTMG
+606 NLWMSTAQG
-615 IWQYDQKNRQF
+615 IWCYDSKAKSF
-626 IGHINGNGLTTRE
+626 FSFEKGNGLLTKE
-639 YVLGSSMHTASDLIA
+639 YLAGVVGS
-654 FGTSDGITTFYP
+654 TSDGVICYGNSEGLTYFRP
-666 ERVKA
+666 SQVKDYNE
-671 KKMELGDVHLTNF
+671 KTSVIYLSGVLL
-684 IIDGKPINCL
+684 DGKMAPFIGDNL
-694 TDEFTI
+694 SVPSDFKSI
-700 PYEENS
+700 VLS
-706 FTLEF
+706 FSQLDYQ
-711 SLLNY
+711 SVG
-716 RNTDN
+716 N
-721 ISFQYRI
+721 IVFQYRI
-728 NEGKWNSTNEGS
+728 NGGKWIS
-740 NAVSFNKLKP
+740 NAAGDNSFNFTGL
-750 GSYTLEVRAMS
+750 SYGHYRIEVRTYC
-761 NGNFSKK
+761 NGKYSTYKK
-768 STIIHIKV
+768 VINLDV
-776 CDPWYAST
+776 LAPWFLT
-784 WAFLLYFLTA
+784 VWAKLIYLFLILGLTA
-794 AGIILYIIYRYE
+794 AAIIVYL
-806 RHRKE
+806 RKKKR
-811 DLEETKMQFLINA
+811 DLEEAKMQFLINA

>member
-1 MFLPLFFVTFAAII
+1 MKRFILFSIFCFVQ
-15 TYLNKKRT
+15 
-23 KNMKHIR
+23 M
-30 HYLTALFAIA
+30 LTCFSYAN
-40 LSLMVW
+40 
-46 ADSGELFTSGKL
+46 SGRLYTSNDM
-58 SSSLINCIVQDK
+58 SSSLIRCIIQDK
-70 YGYIW
+70 YGFIW
-75 VGTEYGL
+75 VGTNYGL
-82 SKFDGYRFT
+82 NRFDGYKFST
-91 NYLHNEEDTTSIT
+91 YLCNPADTTTIQ
-104 DNIISDLLVDKKG
+104 DNDIVKLYPYSKEFLFVATNRGLYKYSYLTNSFQHIVLEKIDEKIRISSLIEDGKHNLL
-117 NLWIGC
+117 I
-123 AKGLMRYNYETNNF
+123 
-137 SRLQFPDGRKPRIYS
+137 
-152 MVESHRGDILLG
+152 G
-164 TAGYGLYSVKNN
+164 TAGYGAYRLDMTTGKVTRLSRKSANSV
-176 GIEKTANNR
+176 
-185 FTIKWERAYAK
+185 
-196 RDSDVFFTHIYED
+196 DDFFAMLFFDDEG
-209 KHHYLWQSSHLS
+209 YLWQANHTKVL
-221 TFTRFI
+221 R
-227 EKQGKVQR
+227 KYKYNGKSIKLVSVYEP
-235 KDFKSPYGAPV
+235 KGLFSVCKLYAADKKGFFV
-246 AFIQHRPQAM
+246 AH
-256 LIVCMYGIIYY
+256 VGGIMRY
-267 DYRTGRIADAGY
+267 DYASHRFSRYDFDFSAHQGAGY
-279 DLGTFKNHVTINNAT
+279 ISAVTLDKYGNLWLGTSGDGTFKIPHGSRKAYRVELNNQSFI
-294 FDHEGNLYIS
+294 FDNAHISDLLIDRDGNQWY
-304 TSEHGA
+304 
-310 LIIKKGSNKVE
+310 
-321 QLENSNSNFNL
+321 
-332 STAFVND
+332 
-339 IIEDKDN
+339 
-346 NLWIGCYKK
+346 GCYMKGLFLSNNDK
-355 GLYLLNQRQQAFS
+355 NVFHPVSLDELGAGMETISSVVGVADGLMLFVVKNHGLYLLDEKTGNTKLLQ
-368 SWSFSAQNY
+368 
-377 IIGSSVS
+377 
-384 SIAPGENGETW
+384 
-395 CTVQNSGVFCFD
+395 
-407 ASGKIIAHPT
+407 
-417 SPAGTCIIY
+417 SPAGPIKVYSDFRKNVYVYGRDGIY
-426 KDRRGAYW
+426 EYDWKHQTYRLLLPANGFSLDYMQVDAAGNIYFTSQGNGLYVWNRKSGKMTQYLMDDKRPHKTICNNW
-434 ISNGS
+434 ISEIRLDS
-439 ALYSYNPHT
+439 
-448 GAYQEKL
+448 
-455 TFTSAGIYCMTDDN
+455 
-469 QGNLYISVYSKGLYI
+469 
-484 YNVESGKVTVL
+484 
-495 NMRQR
+495 R
-500 GNKGFLCNDWVRSM
+500 GW
-514 AFDHTGHLWIGTSN
+514 LWCATAN
-528 GVSCLNTKTLSFKD
+528 GVSCMDTKTGYFDIILSRP
-542 FGWNN
+542 
-547 ILKDRQANGICE
+547 LLE
-559 GKNGNMI
+559 GKSCYSTLELSDGKI
-566 IGTEEGLYLFDR
+566 ALATEMGLYLYDR
-578 KNNKTLALPHAEVL
+578 KKQQTTPWPHSESISGLRIYSL
-592 KGKQVCSIIKDHQG
+592 KKDVKG
-606 DLWISTTMG
+606 NLWMSTAQG
-615 IWQYDQKNRQF
+615 IWCYDSKAKSF
-626 IGHINGNGLTTRE
+626 FSFEKGNGLLTKE
-639 YVLGSSMHTASDLIA
+639 YLAGVVGS
-654 FGTSDGITTFYP
+654 TSDGVICYGNSEGLTYFQP
-666 ERVKA
+666 SEVKDYNEKTSA
-671 KKMELGDVHLTNF
+671 IYLSGVLL
-684 IIDGKPINCL
+684 DGKMAPFIGDNL
-694 TDEFTI
+694 SVPSDFKSI
-700 PYEENS
+700 VLS
-706 FTLEF
+706 FSQLDYQ
-711 SLLNY
+711 SVG
-716 RNTDN
+716 N
-721 ISFQYRI
+721 IVFQYRI
-728 NEGKWNSTNEGS
+728 NGGKWIS
-740 NAVSFNKLKP
+740 NAAGDNSFNFTGL
-750 GSYTLEVRAMS
+750 SYGHYRIEVRTYC
-761 NGNFSKK
+761 NGKYSTYKK
-768 STIIHIKV
+768 VINLDV
-776 CDPWYAST
+776 LAPWFLT
-784 WAFLLYFLTA
+784 VWAKLLYLFLILGLTA
-794 AGIILYIIYRYE
+794 AAIIVYL
-806 RHRKE
+806 RKKKR
-811 DLEETKMQFLINA
+811 DLEEAKMQFLINA

>member
-1 MFLPLFFVTFAAII
+1 MKRFILFSIFCFVQ
-15 TYLNKKRT
+15 
-23 KNMKHIR
+23 M
-30 HYLTALFAIA
+30 LTCFSYAN
-40 LSLMVW
+40 
-46 ADSGELFTSGKL
+46 SGRLYTSNDL
-58 SSSLINCIVQDK
+58 SSSLIRCIIQDK
-70 YGYIW
+70 YGFIW
-75 VGTEYGL
+75 VGTNYGL
-82 SKFDGYRFT
+82 NRFDGYKFST
-91 NYLHNEEDTTSIT
+91 YLCNPADTTTIQDNDIVKLYPYSKEFLFVATNRGLYKYSYLTNSFQHIVLEKKDEKIRVSSLIEDGKHNLLIGTSGYGAYRLDMTTGKVTRLSRKSANSVDDFFAMLFFDAEGYLWQANHTKVLRKYKYNGKSIKLVSVYEPKDLFGISKLYAT
-104 DNIISDLLVDKKG
+104 DKKGFFVAHAGGIMRYDYASHSFSRYDFDFSAHQGAGYISAVTLDKYGNLWLGTSGDGTFKIPHGSRKAYRVELNNQSFIFDNAHISDLLIDRDGNQWYGCYMKGLFLSNNDKNVFHPVSLDELGAGMETISSVVGVADGLMLFVVKNHGLYLLDEKTGNTKLLQSPAGPIKVYSDFRKKVYVYGRDGIYEYDWMHQTYRLLLPSNGLSLDDMRVDAAGNIYFTSQGNGLYVWNRKSGKMTQYLMDDKRPHKTVCNNWISEIRLDSRGWLWCATANGVSCMDTKTGYFDIILSRPLLEGKSCYSTLELSDGKIAIATEMGLYLYDRKKQQTTPWPYSESISGLRIYSLKKDVKG
-117 NLWIGC
+117 NLWMSTAQGIWC
-123 AKGLMRYNYETNNF
+123 YDSKAKSFFSFEKGNGLLTKEYLAGVVGSTSDGVICYGNSEGLTYFQPSEVKDYN
-137 SRLQFPDGRKPRIYS
+137 
-152 MVESHRGDILLG
+152 
-164 TAGYGLYSVKNN
+164 
-176 GIEKTANNR
+176 EKTSA
-185 FTIKWERAYAK
+185 
-196 RDSDVFFTHIYED
+196 IY
-209 KHHYLWQSSHLS
+209 LS
-221 TFTRFI
+221 GVLLDGKMAPFI
-227 EKQGKVQR
+227 GDNLSVPS
-235 KDFKSPYGAPV
+235 DFKS
-246 AFIQHRPQAM
+246 
-256 LIVCMYGIIYY
+256 IV
-267 DYRTGRIADAGY
+267 
-279 DLGTFKNHVTINNAT
+279 
-294 FDHEGNLYIS
+294 
-304 TSEHGA
+304 
-310 LIIKKGSNKVE
+310 
-321 QLENSNSNFNL
+321 L
-332 STAFVND
+332 S
-339 IIEDKDN
+339 
-346 NLWIGCYKK
+346 
-355 GLYLLNQRQQAFS
+355 
-368 SWSFSAQNY
+368 
-377 IIGSSVS
+377 
-384 SIAPGENGETW
+384 
-395 CTVQNSGVFCFD
+395 
-407 ASGKIIAHPT
+407 
-417 SPAGTCIIY
+417 
-426 KDRRGAYW
+426 
-434 ISNGS
+434 
-439 ALYSYNPHT
+439 
-448 GAYQEKL
+448 
-455 TFTSAGIYCMTDDN
+455 
-469 QGNLYISVYSKGLYI
+469 
-484 YNVESGKVTVL
+484 
-495 NMRQR
+495 
-500 GNKGFLCNDWVRSM
+500 
-514 AFDHTGHLWIGTSN
+514 
-528 GVSCLNTKTLSFKD
+528 
-542 FGWNN
+542 
-547 ILKDRQANGICE
+547 
-559 GKNGNMI
+559 
-566 IGTEEGLYLFDR
+566 
-578 KNNKTLALPHAEVL
+578 
-592 KGKQVCSIIKDHQG
+592 
-606 DLWISTTMG
+606 
-615 IWQYDQKNRQF
+615 
-626 IGHINGNGLTTRE
+626 
-639 YVLGSSMHTASDLIA
+639 
-654 FGTSDGITTFYP
+654 
-666 ERVKA
+666 
-671 KKMELGDVHLTNF
+671 
-684 IIDGKPINCL
+684 
-694 TDEFTI
+694 
-700 PYEENS
+700 
-706 FTLEF
+706 F
-711 SLLNY
+711 SLLDY
-716 RNTDN
+716 QSVGN
-721 ISFQYRI
+721 IVFQYRI
-728 NEGKWNSTNEGS
+728 NGGKWIS
-740 NAVSFNKLKP
+740 NAAGDNSFNFTGL
-750 GSYTLEVRAMS
+750 SYGHYRIEVRTYC
-761 NGNFSKK
+761 NGKYSTYKK
-768 STIIHIKV
+768 VINLDV
-776 CDPWYAST
+776 LAPWFLT
-784 WAFLLYFLTA
+784 VWAKLLYLFLILGFTA
-794 AGIILYIIYRYE
+794 AAIIVYL
-806 RHRKE
+806 RKKKR
-811 DLEETKMQFLINA
+811 DMEEAKMQFLINA

-1196 FSGALKQDDKVEKIE
+1196 FSGALKQDDKVEKVE

>member
-1 MFLPLFFVTFAAII
+1 MKRFMLFSIFCFVQ
-15 TYLNKKRT
+15 
-23 KNMKHIR
+23 M
-30 HYLTALFAIA
+30 LTCFSYAN
-40 LSLMVW
+40 
-46 ADSGELFTSGKL
+46 SGRLYTSNDL
-58 SSSLINCIVQDK
+58 SSSLIRCIIQDK
-70 YGYIW
+70 YGFIW
-75 VGTEYGL
+75 VGTNYGL
-82 SKFDGYRFT
+82 NRFDGYKFST
-91 NYLHNEEDTTSIT
+91 YLCNPADTTTIQ
-104 DNIISDLLVDKKG
+104 DNDIVKLYPYSKEFLFVATNRGLYKYSYLTNSFQHIVLEKKDEKIRVSSLIEDGKHNLL
-117 NLWIGC
+117 I
-123 AKGLMRYNYETNNF
+123 
-137 SRLQFPDGRKPRIYS
+137 
-152 MVESHRGDILLG
+152 G
-164 TAGYGLYSVKNN
+164 TAGYGAYRLDMTTGKVTRLSRKSANSVDN
-176 GIEKTANNR
+176 
-185 FTIKWERAYAK
+185 
-196 RDSDVFFTHIYED
+196 FFAMLFFDAEG
-209 KHHYLWQSSHLS
+209 YLWQANHTKVL
-221 TFTRFI
+221 R
-227 EKQGKVQR
+227 KYKYNGKSIKLVSVYEP
-235 KDFKSPYGAPV
+235 KDLFGISKLYATDKKGFFV
-246 AFIQHRPQAM
+246 AHTG
-256 LIVCMYGIIYY
+256 GIMRY
-267 DYRTGRIADAGY
+267 DYASHSFSRYDFDFSAHQGAGY
-279 DLGTFKNHVTINNAT
+279 ISAVTLDKYGNLWLGTSGDGTFKIPYGSRKAYRVELNNQSFI
-294 FDHEGNLYIS
+294 FDNAHISDLLIDRDGNQWY
-304 TSEHGA
+304 
-310 LIIKKGSNKVE
+310 
-321 QLENSNSNFNL
+321 
-332 STAFVND
+332 
-339 IIEDKDN
+339 
-346 NLWIGCYKK
+346 GCYMKGLFLSNNDK
-355 GLYLLNQRQQAFS
+355 NVFHPVSLDELGAGMETISSVVGVADGLMLFVVKNHGLYLLDEKTGNTKLLQ
-368 SWSFSAQNY
+368 
-377 IIGSSVS
+377 
-384 SIAPGENGETW
+384 
-395 CTVQNSGVFCFD
+395 
-407 ASGKIIAHPT
+407 
-417 SPAGTCIIY
+417 SPAGPIKVYSDFRKKVYVYGRDGIY
-426 KDRRGAYW
+426 EYDWMHQTYRLLLP
-434 ISNGS
+434 SNGLS
-439 ALYSYNPHT
+439 LDDMRVDAAGNIY
-448 GAYQEKL
+448 
-455 TFTSAGIYCMTDDN
+455 FTS
-469 QGNLYISVYSKGLYI
+469 QGNGLYVW
-484 YNVESGKVTVL
+484 NRKSGKMTQYL
-495 NMRQR
+495 MDDKRPHKTICNNWILEIRLDSR
-500 GNKGFLCNDWVRSM
+500 GW
-514 AFDHTGHLWIGTSN
+514 LWCATAN
-528 GVSCLNTKTLSFKD
+528 GVSCMDTKTGYFDIILSRP
-542 FGWNN
+542 
-547 ILKDRQANGICE
+547 LLE
-559 GKNGNMI
+559 GKSCYSTLELSDGKI
-566 IGTEEGLYLFDR
+566 AIATEMGLYLYDR
-578 KNNKTLALPHAEVL
+578 KKQQTTPWPHSESISGLRIYSL
-592 KGKQVCSIIKDHQG
+592 KKDVKG
-606 DLWISTTMG
+606 NLWMSTAQG
-615 IWQYDQKNRQF
+615 IWCYDSKAKSF
-626 IGHINGNGLTTRE
+626 FSFEKGNGLLTKE
-639 YVLGSSMHTASDLIA
+639 YLAGVVGS
-654 FGTSDGITTFYP
+654 TSDGVICYGNSEGLTYFQP
-666 ERVKA
+666 SGVKDYNEKTSA
-671 KKMELGDVHLTNF
+671 IYLSGVLL
-684 IIDGKPINCL
+684 DGKMAPFIGDNL
-694 TDEFTI
+694 SVPSDFKSI
-700 PYEENS
+700 VLS
-706 FTLEF
+706 F
-711 SLLNY
+711 SLLDY
-716 RNTDN
+716 QSVGN
-721 ISFQYRI
+721 IVFQYRI
-728 NEGKWNSTNEGS
+728 NGGKWIS
-740 NAVSFNKLKP
+740 NAAGDNSFNFTGL
-750 GSYTLEVRAMS
+750 SYGHYRIEVRTYC
-761 NGNFSKK
+761 NGKYSTYKK
-768 STIIHIKV
+768 VINLDV
-776 CDPWYAST
+776 LAPWFLT
-784 WAFLLYFLTA
+784 VWAKLLYLFLILGLTA
-794 AGIILYIIYRYE
+794 AAIIVYL
-806 RHRKE
+806 RKKKR
-811 DLEETKMQFLINA
+811 DMEEAKMQFLINA

-1196 FSGALKQDDKVEKIE
+1196 FSGALKQDDKVEKVE

>member
-1 MFLPLFFVTFAAII
+1 MKRFILFSIFCFVQ
-15 TYLNKKRT
+15 
-23 KNMKHIR
+23 M
-30 HYLTALFAIA
+30 LTCFSYAN
-40 LSLMVW
+40 
-46 ADSGELFTSGKL
+46 SGRLYTSNDM
-58 SSSLINCIVQDK
+58 SSSLIRCIIQDK
-70 YGYIW
+70 YGFIW
-75 VGTEYGL
+75 VGTNYGL
-82 SKFDGYRFT
+82 NRFDGYKFSS
-91 NYLHNEEDTTSIT
+91 YLCNPADTTTIQ
-104 DNIISDLLVDKKG
+104 DNDIVKLYPYSKEFLFVATNRGLYKYSYLTNCFQHIVLEKKDEKIRVSSLIEDGKHNLL
-117 NLWIGC
+117 I
-123 AKGLMRYNYETNNF
+123 
-137 SRLQFPDGRKPRIYS
+137 
-152 MVESHRGDILLG
+152 G
-164 TAGYGLYSVKNN
+164 TAGYGAYRLDMTTGKVTRLSRKSANSV
-176 GIEKTANNR
+176 
-185 FTIKWERAYAK
+185 
-196 RDSDVFFTHIYED
+196 DDFFAMLFFDDEG
-209 KHHYLWQSSHLS
+209 YLWQANHTKVL
-221 TFTRFI
+221 R
-227 EKQGKVQR
+227 KYKYNGKSIKLVSVYEP
-235 KDFKSPYGAPV
+235 KDLFGISKLYATDKKGFFV
-246 AFIQHRPQAM
+246 AHAG
-256 LIVCMYGIIYY
+256 GIMRY
-267 DYRTGRIADAGY
+267 DYASHSFSRYDFDFSAHQGAGY
-279 DLGTFKNHVTINNAT
+279 ISAVTLDKYGNLWLGTSGDGTFKIPHGSRKAYRVELNNQSFI
-294 FDHEGNLYIS
+294 FDNAHISDLLIDRDGNQWY
-304 TSEHGA
+304 GCYM
-310 LIIKKGSNKVE
+310 KGLFLSN
-321 QLENSNSNFNL
+321 
-332 STAFVND
+332 
-339 IIEDKDN
+339 KDN
-346 NLWIGCYKK
+346 NVFHPVSLDELGAGMETISSVVGVADGLMLFVVKNH
-355 GLYLLNQRQQAFS
+355 GLYLLDEKTGNTKLLQ
-368 SWSFSAQNY
+368 
-377 IIGSSVS
+377 
-384 SIAPGENGETW
+384 
-395 CTVQNSGVFCFD
+395 
-407 ASGKIIAHPT
+407 
-417 SPAGTCIIY
+417 SPAGPIRVYSDFRKNVYVYGRDGIY
-426 KDRRGAYW
+426 EYGWKHQTYRLLLPANGLSLDGMQVDAAGNIYFTSPGNGLYVWNRKSGKMTQYLMDDKRPHKTICNNW
-434 ISNGS
+434 ISEIRLDS
-439 ALYSYNPHT
+439 
-448 GAYQEKL
+448 
-455 TFTSAGIYCMTDDN
+455 
-469 QGNLYISVYSKGLYI
+469 
-484 YNVESGKVTVL
+484 
-495 NMRQR
+495 R
-500 GNKGFLCNDWVRSM
+500 GW
-514 AFDHTGHLWIGTSN
+514 LWCATAN
-528 GVSCLNTKTLSFKD
+528 GVSCMDTKTGYFDIILSRS
-542 FGWNN
+542 
-547 ILKDRQANGICE
+547 LLE
-559 GKNGNMI
+559 GKTCYSTLELSDGKI
-566 IGTEEGLYLFDR
+566 AIATEMGLYLYDR
-578 KNNKTLALPHAEVL
+578 KKQQTTPWPHSESISGLRIYSL
-592 KGKQVCSIIKDHQG
+592 KKDVKG
-606 DLWISTTMG
+606 NLWMSTAQG
-615 IWQYDQKNRQF
+615 IWCYDSKAKSF
-626 IGHINGNGLTTRE
+626 FSFEKGNGLLTKE
-639 YVLGSSMHTASDLIA
+639 YLAGVVGS
-654 FGTSDGITTFYP
+654 TSDGVICYGNSEGLTYFRP
-666 ERVKA
+666 SQVKDYNEKTSA
-671 KKMELGDVHLTNF
+671 IYLSGVLL
-684 IIDGKPINCL
+684 DGKMAPFIGDNL
-694 TDEFTI
+694 SVPSDFKSI
-700 PYEENS
+700 VLS
-706 FTLEF
+706 FSQLDYQ
-711 SLLNY
+711 SVG
-716 RNTDN
+716 N
-721 ISFQYRI
+721 IVFQYRI
-728 NEGKWNSTNEGS
+728 NGGKWIS
-740 NAVSFNKLKP
+740 NAAGDNSFNFTGL
-750 GSYTLEVRAMS
+750 SYGHYRIEVRIYC
-761 NGNFSKK
+761 NGKYSTYKK
-768 STIIHIKV
+768 VINLDV
-776 CDPWYAST
+776 LAPWFLT
-784 WAFLLYFLTA
+784 VWAKLIYLFLILGLTA
-794 AGIILYIIYRYE
+794 AAIIVYLRMKK
-806 RHRKE
+806 R
-811 DLEETKMQFLINA
+811 DLEEAKMQFLINA

-891 NLVEFSQGLVS
+891 NLVEFSQGLIS

-1050 INSDYVVNGKKQQ
+1050 INSDYVVNGKKLQ
-1063 RGAASRNSK
+1063 RSGASKNSK

-1084 YLKSELSDWY
+1084 YIKTELSDWY

-1101 GKEALKQLLS
+1101 GKEALKQLLTD
-1111 GDFDLVVSD
+1111 DFDLVVSD

-1196 FSGALKQDDKVEKIE
+1196 FTGALKQDDKVEKVE

-1277 RLIREHKINIT
+1277 RLIRERKINIT

>member
-1 MFLPLFFVTFAAII
+1 MKRFLLFSIICFVQ
-15 TYLNKKRT
+15 
-23 KNMKHIR
+23 M
-30 HYLTALFAIA
+30 LTCFSHAVTGRLY
-40 LSLMVW
+40 
-46 ADSGELFTSGKL
+46 TSNDL
-58 SSSLINCIVQDK
+58 SSSLIRCIIQDK
-70 YGYIW
+70 YGFIW
-75 VGTEYGL
+75 VGTNYGL
-82 SKFDGYRFT
+82 NRFDGYKFST
-91 NYLHNEEDTTSIT
+91 YLCNPADTTTIQDNDIVKLYPYSKEFLFVATNRGLYKYSYLTNSFQHIVLEKHGEKIRISSLIEDGKHNLLIGTSGYGAYRLDMTTGKVTRLSRKSANSVDDFFSMLFFDAEGYLWQANHTKVLRKYKYDGKSIRLVSVYEPKDLFGIRKLYAT
-104 DNIISDLLVDKKG
+104 DKKGFFVAHTGGIMRYDYASHRFSRYDFDFSAHQGAGYISAATLDKYGNLWLGTSGDGTFKIPHGSRKAYRVELNNQSFIFDNAHISDLLIDRDG
-117 NLWIGC
+117 NQWYGC
-123 AKGLMRYNYETNNF
+123 YMKGLFLSNNDKNVFHPVSLDELGAGMETI
-137 SRLQFPDGRKPRIYS
+137 SSVVGVADGL
-152 MVESHRGDILLG
+152 MLFV
-164 TAGYGLYSVKNN
+164 VKN
-176 GIEKTANNR
+176 
-185 FTIKWERAYAK
+185 
-196 RDSDVFFTHIYED
+196 H
-209 KHHYLWQSSHLS
+209 
-221 TFTRFI
+221 
-227 EKQGKVQR
+227 
-235 KDFKSPYGAPV
+235 
-246 AFIQHRPQAM
+246 
-256 LIVCMYGIIYY
+256 
-267 DYRTGRIADAGY
+267 
-279 DLGTFKNHVTINNAT
+279 
-294 FDHEGNLYIS
+294 
-304 TSEHGA
+304 
-310 LIIKKGSNKVE
+310 
-321 QLENSNSNFNL
+321 
-332 STAFVND
+332 
-339 IIEDKDN
+339 
-346 NLWIGCYKK
+346 
-355 GLYLLNQRQQAFS
+355 GLYLLDEKTGNTRKLQCPAGLIKVYSDFRKKVYVYASEGIYEYDWKHQTYQLLL
-368 SWSFSAQNY
+368 
-377 IIGSSVS
+377 
-384 SIAPGENGETW
+384 PTNGLSLDGML
-395 CTVQNSGVFCFD
+395 VD
-407 ASGKIIAHPT
+407 AAGNMYLTSQGNGLYVWNRKSGKMTQYLMDDKRPHKTI
-417 SPAGTCIIY
+417 CNN
-426 KDRRGAYW
+426 W
-434 ISNGS
+434 ISEIRLDS
-439 ALYSYNPHT
+439 
-448 GAYQEKL
+448 
-455 TFTSAGIYCMTDDN
+455 
-469 QGNLYISVYSKGLYI
+469 
-484 YNVESGKVTVL
+484 
-495 NMRQR
+495 R
-500 GNKGFLCNDWVRSM
+500 GW
-514 AFDHTGHLWIGTSN
+514 LWCATTN
-528 GVSCLNTKTLSFKD
+528 GVSCMDTKTGYFDVILSRP
-542 FGWNN
+542 
-547 ILKDRQANGICE
+547 LLE
-559 GKNGNMI
+559 GKTCYSTLELSDSKI
-566 IGTEEGLYLFDR
+566 AIATEMGLYLYDAKKR
-578 KNNKTLALPHAEVL
+578 QTTPWPHSESISGLRIYSL
-592 KGKQVCSIIKDHQG
+592 KKDARG
-606 DLWISTTMG
+606 NLWMSTAQG
-615 IWQYDQKNRQF
+615 IWCYDSKAKSF
-626 IGHINGNGLTTRE
+626 FSFEKGNGLLTKE
-639 YVLGSSMHTASDLIA
+639 YLAGVVGS
-654 FGTSDGITTFYP
+654 TSDGVICYGNSEGLTYFRP
-666 ERVKA
+666 SQVKDYNEKTSA
-671 KKMELGDVHLTNF
+671 IYLSGVLL
-684 IIDGKPINCL
+684 DGKMAPFIGDDL
-694 TDEFTI
+694 SVPSDFKSI
-700 PYEENS
+700 VLS
-706 FTLEF
+706 F
-711 SLLNY
+711 SLLDY
-716 RNTDN
+716 QSVGN
-721 ISFQYRI
+721 IVFQYRI
-728 NEGKWNSTNEGS
+728 NGGKWIS
-740 NAVSFNKLKP
+740 NAAGDNSFNFTGL
-750 GSYTLEVRAMS
+750 SYGHYRIEVRTYC
-761 NGNFSKK
+761 NGKYSTYKK
-768 STIIHIKV
+768 VINLDV
-776 CDPWYAST
+776 LAPWFLT
-784 WAFLLYFLTA
+784 VWAKLIYLFLILGLTA
-794 AGIILYIIYRYE
+794 AAIIVYL
-806 RHRKE
+806 RKKKR
-811 DLEETKMQFLINA
+811 DMEEAKMQFLINA

-911 GINIR
+911 GIHIK
-916 LEMPETPVNAWIDR
+916 LEMPEKPVNAWIDR

-982 KTLFE
+982 KNLFE

-1050 INSDYVVNGKKQQ
+1050 INSDYVVNGKKPQ
-1063 RGAASRNSK
+1063 RGAASRNCK

-1084 YLKSELSDWY
+1084 YIKSELSDWY

-1101 GKEALKQLLS
+1101 GKEALNQLLS

-1196 FSGALKQDDKVEKIE
+1196 FSGALKQDDKVEKVE

-1277 RLIREHKINIT
+1277 RLIRERKINIT

>member
-1 MFLPLFFVTFAAII
+1 METISSV
-15 TYLNKKRT
+15 
-23 KNMKHIR
+23 
-30 HYLTALFAIA
+30 
-40 LSLMVW
+40 VGV
-46 ADSGELFTSGKL
+46 AD
-58 SSSLINCIVQDK
+58 
-70 YGYIW
+70 
-75 VGTEYGL
+75 
-82 SKFDGYRFT
+82 
-91 NYLHNEEDTTSIT
+91 
-104 DNIISDLLVDKKG
+104 
-117 NLWIGC
+117 
-123 AKGLMRYNYETNNF
+123 GLMLF
-137 SRLQFPDGRKPRIYS
+137 
-152 MVESHRGDILLG
+152 V
-164 TAGYGLYSVKNN
+164 VKN
-176 GIEKTANNR
+176 
-185 FTIKWERAYAK
+185 
-196 RDSDVFFTHIYED
+196 H
-209 KHHYLWQSSHLS
+209 
-221 TFTRFI
+221 
-227 EKQGKVQR
+227 
-235 KDFKSPYGAPV
+235 
-246 AFIQHRPQAM
+246 
-256 LIVCMYGIIYY
+256 
-267 DYRTGRIADAGY
+267 
-279 DLGTFKNHVTINNAT
+279 
-294 FDHEGNLYIS
+294 
-304 TSEHGA
+304 
-310 LIIKKGSNKVE
+310 
-321 QLENSNSNFNL
+321 
-332 STAFVND
+332 
-339 IIEDKDN
+339 
-346 NLWIGCYKK
+346 
-355 GLYLLNQRQQAFS
+355 GLYLLDEKTGNTKLLQ
-368 SWSFSAQNY
+368 
-377 IIGSSVS
+377 
-384 SIAPGENGETW
+384 
-395 CTVQNSGVFCFD
+395 
-407 ASGKIIAHPT
+407 
-417 SPAGTCIIY
+417 SPAGPIKVYSDFRKNVYVYGRDGIY
-426 KDRRGAYW
+426 EYDWKHQTYRLLLPANGLSLDYMQVDAAGNIYFTSQGNGLYVWNRKSGKMTQYLMDDKRPHKTICNNW
-434 ISNGS
+434 ISEIRLDS
-439 ALYSYNPHT
+439 
-448 GAYQEKL
+448 
-455 TFTSAGIYCMTDDN
+455 
-469 QGNLYISVYSKGLYI
+469 
-484 YNVESGKVTVL
+484 
-495 NMRQR
+495 R
-500 GNKGFLCNDWVRSM
+500 GW
-514 AFDHTGHLWIGTSN
+514 LWCATAN
-528 GVSCLNTKTLSFKD
+528 GVSCMDTKTGYFDIILSRP
-542 FGWNN
+542 
-547 ILKDRQANGICE
+547 LLE
-559 GKNGNMI
+559 GKTCYSTLELSDGKI
-566 IGTEEGLYLFDR
+566 AIATEMGLYLYDR
-578 KNNKTLALPHAEVL
+578 KKQQTTPWPHSESISGLRIYSL
-592 KGKQVCSIIKDHQG
+592 KKDARG
-606 DLWISTTMG
+606 NLWMSTAQG
-615 IWQYDQKNRQF
+615 IWCYDSKAKSF
-626 IGHINGNGLTTRE
+626 FSFEKGNGLLTKE
-639 YVLGSSMHTASDLIA
+639 YLAGVVGS
-654 FGTSDGITTFYP
+654 TSDGVICYGNSEGLTYFQP
-666 ERVKA
+666 SEVKDYNEKTSA
-671 KKMELGDVHLTNF
+671 IYLSGVLL
-684 IIDGKPINCL
+684 DGKMAPFIGDNL
-694 TDEFTI
+694 SVPSDFKSI
-700 PYEENS
+700 VLS
-706 FTLEF
+706 FSQLDYQ
-711 SLLNY
+711 SVG
-716 RNTDN
+716 N
-721 ISFQYRI
+721 IVFQYRI
-728 NEGKWNSTNEGS
+728 NGGKWIS
-740 NAVSFNKLKP
+740 NAAGDNSFNFTGL
-750 GSYTLEVRAMS
+750 SYGHYRIEVRTYC
-761 NGNFSKK
+761 NGKYSIYNKV
-768 STIIHIKV
+768 IKLNV
-776 CDPWYAST
+776 LAPWYLT
-784 WAFLLYFLTA
+784 VWAKLIYLSLVLGFMA
-794 AGIILYIIYRYE
+794 AVIFIYLHKKKR
-806 RHRKE
+806 
-811 DLEETKMQFLINA
+811 DLEEAKMQFLINA

-852 QADIDTIDRNAQ
+852 HEDIDTMDRNAQ

-891 NLVEFSQGLVS
+891 NLVEFSRGLVS

-953 IIFRIEKQDKKVLLY
+953 IIFRVEKQDKKVLLY

-1041 GKEHLKDSQ
+1041 GKEHLKNNQ
-1050 INSDYVVNGKKQQ
+1050 ICLDNVGTGKKQQ

-1196 FSGALKQDDKVEKIE
+1196 FTGALKQDDKVEKVE

-1277 RLIREHKINIT
+1277 RLLREHKINIT

-1310 GMSPTEYAAKY
+1310 GMSPTEYAARY
-1321 TE
+1321 SE

>member
-1 MFLPLFFVTFAAII
+1 MKRFILYSIFCFVQMLACFSYA
-15 TYLNKKRT
+15 N
-23 KNMKHIR
+23 
-30 HYLTALFAIA
+30 
-40 LSLMVW
+40 
-46 ADSGELFTSGKL
+46 SGRLYTSNDL
-58 SSSLINCIVQDK
+58 SSSLIRCIIQDK
-70 YGYIW
+70 YGFIW
-75 VGTEYGL
+75 VGTNYGL
-82 SKFDGYRFT
+82 NRFDGYKFST
-91 NYLHNEEDTTSIT
+91 YLCNPADTTTIQDNDIVKLYPYSKEFLFVATNRGLYKYSYLTNSFQHIVLEKKDEKIRVSSLIEDGKHNLLIGTSGYGAYRLDMTTGKVTRLSRKSANSVDDFFAMLFFDDEGYLWQANHTKVLRKYKYDGKSIKLVSVYEPKDLFGIRKLYAT
-104 DNIISDLLVDKKG
+104 DKKGFFVAHTGGIMRYDYASHSFSRYDFDFSAHQGAGYISAVTLDKYGNLWLGTSGDGTFKIPHGSRKAYRVELNNQSFIFDNAHISDLLIDRDGNQWYGCYMKGLFLSNNDKNVFHPVSLDELGAGMETISSVVGVADGLMLFVVKNHGLYLLDEKTGNTKLLQSPAGPIKVYSDFRKKVYVYGRDGIYEYDWMHQTYRLLLPSNGLSLDDMRVDAAGNIYFTSQGNGLYVWNRKSGKMTQYLMDDKRPHKTICNNWISEIRLDSRGWLWCATANGVSCMDTKTGYFDIILSRPLLEGKTCYSTLELSDGKIAIATEMGLYLYDRKKQQTTPWPHSESISGLRIYSLKKDVKG
-117 NLWIGC
+117 NLWMSTAQGIWC
-123 AKGLMRYNYETNNF
+123 YDSKAKSFFSFEKGNGLLTKEYLAGVVGSTSDGVICYGNSEGLTYFQPSEVKDYN
-137 SRLQFPDGRKPRIYS
+137 
-152 MVESHRGDILLG
+152 
-164 TAGYGLYSVKNN
+164 
-176 GIEKTANNR
+176 EKTSA
-185 FTIKWERAYAK
+185 
-196 RDSDVFFTHIYED
+196 IY
-209 KHHYLWQSSHLS
+209 LS
-221 TFTRFI
+221 GVLLDGKMAPFI
-227 EKQGKVQR
+227 GDNLSVPS
-235 KDFKSPYGAPV
+235 DFKS
-246 AFIQHRPQAM
+246 
-256 LIVCMYGIIYY
+256 IV
-267 DYRTGRIADAGY
+267 
-279 DLGTFKNHVTINNAT
+279 L
-294 FDHEGNLYIS
+294 
-304 TSEHGA
+304 
-310 LIIKKGSNKVE
+310 
-321 QLENSNSNFNL
+321 
-332 STAFVND
+332 
-339 IIEDKDN
+339 
-346 NLWIGCYKK
+346 
-355 GLYLLNQRQQAFS
+355 
-368 SWSFSAQNY
+368 SFSQLDY
-377 IIGSSVS
+377 QSV
-384 SIAPGENGETW
+384 
-395 CTVQNSGVFCFD
+395 
-407 ASGKIIAHPT
+407 
-417 SPAGTCIIY
+417 
-426 KDRRGAYW
+426 
-434 ISNGS
+434 
-439 ALYSYNPHT
+439 
-448 GAYQEKL
+448 
-455 TFTSAGIYCMTDDN
+455 
-469 QGNLYISVYSKGLYI
+469 GNIV
-484 YNVESGKVTVL
+484 
-495 NMRQR
+495 
-500 GNKGFLCNDWVRSM
+500 
-514 AFDHTGHLWIGTSN
+514 
-528 GVSCLNTKTLSFKD
+528 
-542 FGWNN
+542 
-547 ILKDRQANGICE
+547 
-559 GKNGNMI
+559 
-566 IGTEEGLYLFDR
+566 
-578 KNNKTLALPHAEVL
+578 
-592 KGKQVCSIIKDHQG
+592 
-606 DLWISTTMG
+606 
-615 IWQYDQKNRQF
+615 
-626 IGHINGNGLTTRE
+626 
-639 YVLGSSMHTASDLIA
+639 
-654 FGTSDGITTFYP
+654 
-666 ERVKA
+666 
-671 KKMELGDVHLTNF
+671 
-684 IIDGKPINCL
+684 
-694 TDEFTI
+694 
-700 PYEENS
+700 
-706 FTLEF
+706 
-711 SLLNY
+711 
-716 RNTDN
+716 
-721 ISFQYRI
+721 FQYRI
-728 NEGKWNSTNEGS
+728 NGGKWIS
-740 NAVSFNKLKP
+740 NAAGDNSFNFTGL
-750 GSYTLEVRAMS
+750 SYGHYRIEVRTYC
-761 NGNFSKK
+761 NGKYSTYKK
-768 STIIHIKV
+768 VINLDV
-776 CDPWYAST
+776 LAPWYLT
-784 WAFLLYFLTA
+784 VWAKLIYLFLILGLTA
-794 AGIILYIIYRYE
+794 AAIIVYL
-806 RHRKE
+806 RKKKR
-811 DLEETKMQFLINA
+811 DMEEAKMQFLINA

-911 GINIR
+911 GINIK
-916 LEMPETPVNAWIDR
+916 LEMPEKPVNAWIDR

-1050 INSDYVVNGKKQQ
+1050 INSDYVVNGKKPQ

-1196 FSGALKQDDKVEKIE
+1196 FSGALKQDDKVEKVE

-1277 RLIREHKINIT
+1277 RLIRERKINIT

>member
-1 MFLPLFFVTFAAII
+1 METISSV
-15 TYLNKKRT
+15 
-23 KNMKHIR
+23 
-30 HYLTALFAIA
+30 
-40 LSLMVW
+40 VGV
-46 ADSGELFTSGKL
+46 AD
-58 SSSLINCIVQDK
+58 
-70 YGYIW
+70 
-75 VGTEYGL
+75 
-82 SKFDGYRFT
+82 
-91 NYLHNEEDTTSIT
+91 
-104 DNIISDLLVDKKG
+104 
-117 NLWIGC
+117 
-123 AKGLMRYNYETNNF
+123 GLMLF
-137 SRLQFPDGRKPRIYS
+137 
-152 MVESHRGDILLG
+152 V
-164 TAGYGLYSVKNN
+164 VKN
-176 GIEKTANNR
+176 
-185 FTIKWERAYAK
+185 
-196 RDSDVFFTHIYED
+196 H
-209 KHHYLWQSSHLS
+209 
-221 TFTRFI
+221 
-227 EKQGKVQR
+227 
-235 KDFKSPYGAPV
+235 
-246 AFIQHRPQAM
+246 
-256 LIVCMYGIIYY
+256 
-267 DYRTGRIADAGY
+267 
-279 DLGTFKNHVTINNAT
+279 
-294 FDHEGNLYIS
+294 
-304 TSEHGA
+304 
-310 LIIKKGSNKVE
+310 
-321 QLENSNSNFNL
+321 
-332 STAFVND
+332 
-339 IIEDKDN
+339 
-346 NLWIGCYKK
+346 
-355 GLYLLNQRQQAFS
+355 GLYLLDEKTGNTKLLQ
-368 SWSFSAQNY
+368 
-377 IIGSSVS
+377 
-384 SIAPGENGETW
+384 
-395 CTVQNSGVFCFD
+395 
-407 ASGKIIAHPT
+407 
-417 SPAGTCIIY
+417 SPAGPIKVYSDFRKNVYVYGRDGIY
-426 KDRRGAYW
+426 EYDWKHQTYRLLLPANGLSLDGMQVDAAGNIYFASPGNGLYVWNRKSGKMTQYLMDDKRPHKTICNNW
-434 ISNGS
+434 ISEIRLDS
-439 ALYSYNPHT
+439 
-448 GAYQEKL
+448 
-455 TFTSAGIYCMTDDN
+455 
-469 QGNLYISVYSKGLYI
+469 
-484 YNVESGKVTVL
+484 
-495 NMRQR
+495 R
-500 GNKGFLCNDWVRSM
+500 GW
-514 AFDHTGHLWIGTSN
+514 LWCATAN
-528 GVSCLNTKTLSFKD
+528 GVSCMDTKTGYFDIILSRS
-542 FGWNN
+542 
-547 ILKDRQANGICE
+547 LLE
-559 GKNGNMI
+559 GKTCYSTLELSDGKI
-566 IGTEEGLYLFDR
+566 AIATEMGLYLYDR
-578 KNNKTLALPHAEVL
+578 KKQQTTPWPHSESISGLRIYSL
-592 KGKQVCSIIKDHQG
+592 KKDARG
-606 DLWISTTMG
+606 NLWMSTAQG
-615 IWQYDQKNRQF
+615 IWCYSSKAKLF
-626 IGHINGNGLTTRE
+626 FSFEKGNGLLTKE
-639 YVLGSSMHTASDLIA
+639 YLAGVAGSTPDGVICYGNSEGLTYFRPSQVKDYNEKMSAIYLSEVLL
-654 FGTSDGITTFYP
+654 
-666 ERVKA
+666 
-671 KKMELGDVHLTNF
+671 
-684 IIDGKPINCL
+684 DGKMAPFIGDNL
-694 TDEFTI
+694 SVPSDFKSI
-700 PYEENS
+700 VLN
-706 FTLEF
+706 F
-711 SLLNY
+711 SLLDY
-716 RNTDN
+716 QSVGN
-721 ISFQYRI
+721 IVFQYRI
-728 NEGKWNSTNEGS
+728 NGGKWIS
-740 NAVSFNKLKP
+740 NAAGDNSFNFTGL
-750 GSYTLEVRAMS
+750 SYGHYRIEVRTYC
-761 NGNFSKK
+761 NGKYSIYNKV
-768 STIIHIKV
+768 IKLNV
-776 CDPWYAST
+776 LAPWYLT
-784 WAFLLYFLTA
+784 VWAKLIYLILVLGFMA
-794 AGIILYIIYRYE
+794 AVIFIYLHKKKR
-806 RHRKE
+806 
-811 DLEETKMQFLINA
+811 DLEEAKMQFLINA

-852 QADIDTIDRNAQ
+852 HEDIDTMDRNAQ

-879 DKHQMNLSCRET
+879 DKHQMKLSCRET
-891 NLVEFSQGLVS
+891 NLVEFSRGLVS

-1041 GKEHLKDSQ
+1041 GKEHLKNNQ
-1050 INSDYVVNGKKQQ
+1050 ICLDNVGTGKKQQ

-1196 FSGALKQDDKVEKIE
+1196 FTGALKQDDKVEKVE

-1310 GMSPTEYAAKY
+1310 GMSPTEYAARY
-1321 TE
+1321 SE

>member
-1 MFLPLFFVTFAAII
+1 MLFSIFCFVQ
-15 TYLNKKRT
+15 
-23 KNMKHIR
+23 M
-30 HYLTALFAIA
+30 LTCFSYAN
-40 LSLMVW
+40 
-46 ADSGELFTSGKL
+46 SGRLYTSNDM
-58 SSSLINCIVQDK
+58 SSSLIRCIIQDK
-70 YGYIW
+70 YGFIW
-75 VGTEYGL
+75 VGTNFGL
-82 SKFDGYRFT
+82 NRFDGYKFCT
-91 NYLHNEEDTTSIT
+91 YLCNPADTTTIQ
-104 DNIISDLLVDKKG
+104 DNDIVKLYPYSKEFLFVATNRGLYKYSYLTNSFQHIVLEKKDEKIRISSLIEDGKHNLL
-117 NLWIGC
+117 I
-123 AKGLMRYNYETNNF
+123 
-137 SRLQFPDGRKPRIYS
+137 
-152 MVESHRGDILLG
+152 G
-164 TAGYGLYSVKNN
+164 TAGYGAYRLDMTTGKVTRLSRKSANSV
-176 GIEKTANNR
+176 
-185 FTIKWERAYAK
+185 
-196 RDSDVFFTHIYED
+196 DDFFAMLFFDDEG
-209 KHHYLWQSSHLS
+209 YLWQANHTKVL
-221 TFTRFI
+221 R
-227 EKQGKVQR
+227 KYKYNGKSIKLVSVYEP
-235 KDFKSPYGAPV
+235 KGLFSVCKLYAADKKGFFV
-246 AFIQHRPQAM
+246 AH
-256 LIVCMYGIIYY
+256 VGGIMRY
-267 DYRTGRIADAGY
+267 DYASHRFSRYDFDFSAHQGAGY
-279 DLGTFKNHVTINNAT
+279 ISAVTLDKYGNLWLGTSGDGTFKIPHGSRKAYRVELNNQSFI
-294 FDHEGNLYIS
+294 FDNAHISDLLIDRDGNQWY
-304 TSEHGA
+304 
-310 LIIKKGSNKVE
+310 
-321 QLENSNSNFNL
+321 
-332 STAFVND
+332 
-339 IIEDKDN
+339 
-346 NLWIGCYKK
+346 GCYMKGLFLSNNDK
-355 GLYLLNQRQQAFS
+355 NVFHPVSLDELGAGMETISSVVGVADGLMLFVVKNHGLYLLDEKTGNTKLLQ
-368 SWSFSAQNY
+368 
-377 IIGSSVS
+377 
-384 SIAPGENGETW
+384 
-395 CTVQNSGVFCFD
+395 
-407 ASGKIIAHPT
+407 
-417 SPAGTCIIY
+417 SPAGPIKVYSDFRKNVYVYGRDGIY
-426 KDRRGAYW
+426 EYDWKHQTYRLLLPANGLSLDYMQVDAAGNIYFTSQGNGLYVWNRKSGKMTQYLMDDKRPHKTICNNW
-434 ISNGS
+434 ISEIRLDS
-439 ALYSYNPHT
+439 
-448 GAYQEKL
+448 
-455 TFTSAGIYCMTDDN
+455 
-469 QGNLYISVYSKGLYI
+469 
-484 YNVESGKVTVL
+484 
-495 NMRQR
+495 R
-500 GNKGFLCNDWVRSM
+500 GW
-514 AFDHTGHLWIGTSN
+514 LWCATAN
-528 GVSCLNTKTLSFKD
+528 GVSCMDTKTGYFDIILSRP
-542 FGWNN
+542 
-547 ILKDRQANGICE
+547 LLE
-559 GKNGNMI
+559 GKSCYSTLELSDGKI
-566 IGTEEGLYLFDR
+566 AIATEMGLYLYDR
-578 KNNKTLALPHAEVL
+578 KKQQTTPWPHSESISGLRIYSL
-592 KGKQVCSIIKDHQG
+592 KKDVKG
-606 DLWISTTMG
+606 NLWMSTAQG
-615 IWQYDQKNRQF
+615 IWCYDSKAKSF
-626 IGHINGNGLTTRE
+626 FSFEKGNGLLTKE
-639 YVLGSSMHTASDLIA
+639 YLAGVVGS
-654 FGTSDGITTFYP
+654 TSDGVICYGNSEGLTYFQP
-666 ERVKA
+666 SEVKDYNEKTSA
-671 KKMELGDVHLTNF
+671 IYLSGVLL
-684 IIDGKPINCL
+684 DGKMAPFIGDNL
-694 TDEFTI
+694 SVPSDFKSI
-700 PYEENS
+700 VLS
-706 FTLEF
+706 FSQLDYQ
-711 SLLNY
+711 SVG
-716 RNTDN
+716 N
-721 ISFQYRI
+721 IVFQYRI
-728 NEGKWNSTNEGS
+728 NGGKWIS
-740 NAVSFNKLKP
+740 NAAGDNSFNFTGL
-750 GSYTLEVRAMS
+750 SYGHYRIEVRTYC
-761 NGNFSKK
+761 NGKYSTYKK
-768 STIIHIKV
+768 VINLDV
-776 CDPWYAST
+776 LAPWFLT
-784 WAFLLYFLTA
+784 VWAKLLYLFLILGLTA
-794 AGIILYIIYRYE
+794 AAIIVYL
-806 RHRKE
+806 RKKKR
-811 DLEETKMQFLINA
+811 DLEEAKMQFLINA

-852 QADIDTIDRNAQ
+852 QADIDAIDRNAQ

>member
-1 MFLPLFFVTFAAII
+1 MKRFILFSIFCFVQ
-15 TYLNKKRT
+15 
-23 KNMKHIR
+23 M
-30 HYLTALFAIA
+30 LTCFSYAN
-40 LSLMVW
+40 
-46 ADSGELFTSGKL
+46 SGRLYTSNDL
-58 SSSLINCIVQDK
+58 SSSLIRCIIQDK
-70 YGYIW
+70 YGFIW
-75 VGTEYGL
+75 VGTNYGL
-82 SKFDGYRFT
+82 NRFDGYKFST
-91 NYLHNEEDTTSIT
+91 YLCNPADTTTIQ
-104 DNIISDLLVDKKG
+104 DNDIVKLYPYSKEFLFVATNRGLYKYSYLTNSFQHIVLEKKDEKIRVSSLIEDGKHNLL
-117 NLWIGC
+117 I
-123 AKGLMRYNYETNNF
+123 
-137 SRLQFPDGRKPRIYS
+137 
-152 MVESHRGDILLG
+152 G
-164 TAGYGLYSVKNN
+164 TAGYGAYRLDMTTGKVTRLSRKSANSV
-176 GIEKTANNR
+176 
-185 FTIKWERAYAK
+185 
-196 RDSDVFFTHIYED
+196 DDFFAMLFFDDEG
-209 KHHYLWQSSHLS
+209 YLWQANHTKVL
-221 TFTRFI
+221 R
-227 EKQGKVQR
+227 KYKYNGKSIKLVSVYEP
-235 KDFKSPYGAPV
+235 KDLFSVCKLYAADKKGFFV
-246 AFIQHRPQAM
+246 AH
-256 LIVCMYGIIYY
+256 VGGIMRY
-267 DYRTGRIADAGY
+267 DYASHSFSRYDFDFSAHQGAGY
-279 DLGTFKNHVTINNAT
+279 ISAVTLDKYGNLWLGTSGDGTFKIPHGSRKAYRVELNNQSFI
-294 FDHEGNLYIS
+294 FDNAHISDLLIDRDGNQWY
-304 TSEHGA
+304 
-310 LIIKKGSNKVE
+310 
-321 QLENSNSNFNL
+321 
-332 STAFVND
+332 
-339 IIEDKDN
+339 
-346 NLWIGCYKK
+346 GCYMKGLFLSNNDK
-355 GLYLLNQRQQAFS
+355 NVFHPVSLDELGAGMETISSVVGVADGLMLFVVKNHGLYLLDEKTGNTKLLQ
-368 SWSFSAQNY
+368 
-377 IIGSSVS
+377 
-384 SIAPGENGETW
+384 
-395 CTVQNSGVFCFD
+395 
-407 ASGKIIAHPT
+407 
-417 SPAGTCIIY
+417 SPAGPIKVYSDFRKNVYVYGRDGIY
-426 KDRRGAYW
+426 EYDWKHQTYRLLLPANGLSLDDMRVDAAGNIYFTSQGNGLYVWNRKSGKMTQYLMDDKRPHKTICNNW
-434 ISNGS
+434 ISEIRLDS
-439 ALYSYNPHT
+439 
-448 GAYQEKL
+448 
-455 TFTSAGIYCMTDDN
+455 
-469 QGNLYISVYSKGLYI
+469 
-484 YNVESGKVTVL
+484 
-495 NMRQR
+495 R
-500 GNKGFLCNDWVRSM
+500 GW
-514 AFDHTGHLWIGTSN
+514 LWCATAN
-528 GVSCLNTKTLSFKD
+528 GVSCMDTKTGYFDVILSRP
-542 FGWNN
+542 
-547 ILKDRQANGICE
+547 LLE
-559 GKNGNMI
+559 GKTCYSTLELSDGKI
-566 IGTEEGLYLFDR
+566 AIATEMGLYLYDR
-578 KNNKTLALPHAEVL
+578 KKQQTTPWPHSESISGLRIYSL
-592 KGKQVCSIIKDHQG
+592 KKDVKG
-606 DLWISTTMG
+606 NLWMSTAQG
-615 IWQYDQKNRQF
+615 IWCYDSKAKSF
-626 IGHINGNGLTTRE
+626 FSFEKGNGLLTKE
-639 YVLGSSMHTASDLIA
+639 YLAGVVGS
-654 FGTSDGITTFYP
+654 TSDGVICYGNSEGLTYFRP
-666 ERVKA
+666 SQVKDYNEKTSA
-671 KKMELGDVHLTNF
+671 IYLSGVLL
-684 IIDGKPINCL
+684 DGKMAPFIGDNL
-694 TDEFTI
+694 SVPFDFKSI
-700 PYEENS
+700 VLS
-706 FTLEF
+706 FSQLDYQ
-711 SLLNY
+711 SVG
-716 RNTDN
+716 N
-721 ISFQYRI
+721 IVFQYRI
-728 NEGKWNSTNEGS
+728 NGGKWIS
-740 NAVSFNKLKP
+740 NAAGDNSFNFTGL
-750 GSYTLEVRAMS
+750 SYGHYRIEVRTYC
-761 NGNFSKK
+761 NGKYSTYKK
-768 STIIHIKV
+768 VINLDV
-776 CDPWYAST
+776 LAPWFLT
-784 WAFLLYFLTA
+784 VWAKLLYLFLILGLTA
-794 AGIILYIIYRYE
+794 AAIIVYL
-806 RHRKE
+806 RKKKR
-811 DLEETKMQFLINA
+811 DMEEAKMQFLINA

-1084 YLKSELSDWY
+1084 YIKTELSDWY

-1196 FSGALKQDDKVEKIE
+1196 FSGALKQDDKVEKVE

>member
-1 MFLPLFFVTFAAII
+1 MKRFMLFSIFCFVQ
-15 TYLNKKRT
+15 
-23 KNMKHIR
+23 M
-30 HYLTALFAIA
+30 LTCFSYAN
-40 LSLMVW
+40 
-46 ADSGELFTSGKL
+46 SGRLYTSNDL
-58 SSSLINCIVQDK
+58 SSSLIRCIIQDK
-70 YGYIW
+70 YGFIW
-75 VGTEYGL
+75 VGTNYGL
-82 SKFDGYRFT
+82 NRFDGYKFST
-91 NYLHNEEDTTSIT
+91 YLCNPADTTTIQ
-104 DNIISDLLVDKKG
+104 DNDIVKLYPYSKEFLFVATNRGLYKYSYLTNSFQHIVLEKKDEKIRVSSLIEDGKHNLL
-117 NLWIGC
+117 I
-123 AKGLMRYNYETNNF
+123 
-137 SRLQFPDGRKPRIYS
+137 
-152 MVESHRGDILLG
+152 G
-164 TAGYGLYSVKNN
+164 TAGYGAYRLDMTTGKVTRLSRKSANSV
-176 GIEKTANNR
+176 
-185 FTIKWERAYAK
+185 
-196 RDSDVFFTHIYED
+196 DDFFAMLFFDDEG
-209 KHHYLWQSSHLS
+209 YLWQANHTKVL
-221 TFTRFI
+221 R
-227 EKQGKVQR
+227 KYKYDGKSIKLVSVYEP
-235 KDFKSPYGAPV
+235 KDLFGISKLYATDKKGFFV
-246 AFIQHRPQAM
+246 AHTGGMMR
-256 LIVCMYGIIYY
+256 Y
-267 DYRTGRIADAGY
+267 DYASHSFSRYDFDFSAHQGAGY
-279 DLGTFKNHVTINNAT
+279 ISAVTLDKYGNLWLGTSGDGTFKIPHGSRKAYRVELNNQSFI
-294 FDHEGNLYIS
+294 FDNAHISDLLIDRDGNQWY
-304 TSEHGA
+304 
-310 LIIKKGSNKVE
+310 
-321 QLENSNSNFNL
+321 
-332 STAFVND
+332 
-339 IIEDKDN
+339 
-346 NLWIGCYKK
+346 GCYMKGLFLSNNDK
-355 GLYLLNQRQQAFS
+355 NVFHPVSLDELGAGMETISSVVGVADGLMLFVVKNHGLYLLDEKTGNTKLLQ
-368 SWSFSAQNY
+368 
-377 IIGSSVS
+377 
-384 SIAPGENGETW
+384 
-395 CTVQNSGVFCFD
+395 
-407 ASGKIIAHPT
+407 
-417 SPAGTCIIY
+417 SPAGPIKVYSDFRKNVYVYGRDGIY
-426 KDRRGAYW
+426 EYDWKHQTYRLLLPSNGLSLDDMRVDAAGNIYFTSQGNGLYVWNRKSGKMTQYLMDDKRPHKTICNNW
-434 ISNGS
+434 ISEIRLDS
-439 ALYSYNPHT
+439 
-448 GAYQEKL
+448 
-455 TFTSAGIYCMTDDN
+455 
-469 QGNLYISVYSKGLYI
+469 
-484 YNVESGKVTVL
+484 
-495 NMRQR
+495 R
-500 GNKGFLCNDWVRSM
+500 GW
-514 AFDHTGHLWIGTSN
+514 LWCATAN
-528 GVSCLNTKTLSFKD
+528 GVSCMDTKTGYFDIILSRP
-542 FGWNN
+542 
-547 ILKDRQANGICE
+547 LLE
-559 GKNGNMI
+559 GKTCYSTLELSDGKI
-566 IGTEEGLYLFDR
+566 AIATEMGLYLYDR
-578 KNNKTLALPHAEVL
+578 KKQQTTPWPHSESISGLRIYSL
-592 KGKQVCSIIKDHQG
+592 KKDVKG
-606 DLWISTTMG
+606 NLWMSSAQG
-615 IWQYDQKNRQF
+615 IWCYDSKAKSF
-626 IGHINGNGLTTRE
+626 FSFEKGNGLLTKE
-639 YVLGSSMHTASDLIA
+639 YLAGVVGS
-654 FGTSDGITTFYP
+654 TSDGVICYGNSEGLTYFRP
-666 ERVKA
+666 SQVKDYNEKTSA
-671 KKMELGDVHLTNF
+671 IYLSGVLL
-684 IIDGKPINCL
+684 DGKMAPFIGDNL
-694 TDEFTI
+694 SVPSDFKSI
-700 PYEENS
+700 VLS
-706 FTLEF
+706 FSQLDYQ
-711 SLLNY
+711 SVG
-716 RNTDN
+716 N
-721 ISFQYRI
+721 IVFQYRI
-728 NEGKWNSTNEGS
+728 NGGKWIS
-740 NAVSFNKLKP
+740 NAAGDNSFNFTGL
-750 GSYTLEVRAMS
+750 SYGHYRIEVRTYC
-761 NGNFSKK
+761 NGKYSTYKK
-768 STIIHIKV
+768 VINLDVLT
-776 CDPWYAST
+776 PWFLT
-784 WAFLLYFLTA
+784 VWAKLIYLFLILGLTA
-794 AGIILYIIYRYE
+794 AAIIVYL
-806 RHRKE
+806 RKKKR
-811 DLEETKMQFLINA
+811 DLEEAKMQFLINA

-852 QADIDTIDRNAQ
+852 SADIDTIDRNTQ

-1084 YLKSELSDWY
+1084 YIKTELSDWY

-1155 SDRLEGIKLGADA
+1155 SDRLESIKLGADA

-1196 FSGALKQDDKVEKIE
+1196 FSGALKQDDKVEKVE